1 MGNKTFRK
9 ATLWLL
15 VLFAVFLFAP
25 FSSSAD
31 DGYDAH
37 FFIRYDSSTQT
48 EDGTTSYHPSHYFPV
63 GTTASDYVYGS
74 GGSDYT
80 SVDGKVLTKSAYVAG
95 AEKIITGGN
104 VNLYDSFGTEANT
117 EALHKYFKTVYDNIL
132 QEPSRDVIQ
141 TSIGKALGAKYAT
154 LYAKGEIDV
163 LWYVSKAESSYVN
176 VDGVVYYVKTGQV
189 VDKPETDSGSV
200 EIDGIKNLK
209 GRNFKKGDSWS
220 FAIKADSADAPMP
233 EKSTVSIQPEDDA
246 VEYFTFG
253 EIHFTRADLAGTNS
267 KTFRYTITE
276 SGSVAN
282 VTNDSATHTVNVT
295 VSYDRNT
302 KKLSVKAAYL
312 NGGKS
317 GSSAEFNNEYHK
329 PVTSVQG
336 KKVWADSND
345 RSQMRPEF
353 ITIHLLRN
361 GEEIKTK
368 TVTEA
373 NDWKWTFD
381 NLDKFDANDKEYK
394 YTIKEDTVPFYTS
407 AESKDAD
414 GNTVITNTYK
424 PEKLELKG
432 DSALKVTK
440 VVVGK
445 KSAEPFTFKLTAAE
459 NYGDAVKMPANTEVK
474 TSDSIPADGAETKSF
489 QPVEITKAG
498 TYQFKVKE
506 TTTTTAGGWDYD
518 NRERTLT
525 VKVADNKGHLEVV
538 DADSTLSATVT
549 NTFTP
554 AVMDGDTAIT
564 GLKTLIGRNMLK
576 DEEFN
581 FTLKAGDEA
590 TQKAIDE
597 KDIVLG
603 STNARVST
611 LADGSTTTFM
621 FGRAEFSKEG
631 EYTFIVTE
639 KDGGKPG
646 MKYDTEGKIL
656 KVKVSKEDGVLKAVQ
671 MNSPSYKNVYEAAG
685 EYTPAGTKTL
695 LSENGNKLS
704 VKDGQFEFNVYYSG
718 HEDQEPV
725 TTGTTGSGKDAPIH
739 FGTLSYSISDLEKLV
754 AKGYA
759 DKKVLASGAEYSIN
773 YAVTEKETGNSAL
786 QQNTQTQT
794 FRVVVKDNGTGK
806 LTVESGTGKKLNF
819 ENVYKS
825 EKATVNFEGLKVLE
839 GRSLKAGEFTFKV
852 ASADADTP
860 MPEAREAQNKA
871 NGSVNFGTITYGK
884 DDLGDATEKTFTYK
898 ITESG
903 NHPGV
908 SNDTETKTVK
918 VTVKDDGK
926 GHITAELN
934 PKAAPLFTFNNT
946 YRTTSQDSSVTG
958 QVSIKKALAGRAMED
973 GEFHF
978 VLKDE
983 KGKTVGNATND
994 KDGNITFPALTFQN
1008 VGTYNY
1014 TVEEVAGND
1023 SHITYDTTSYRVSA
1037 VVTDNL
1043 DGTLK
1048 VTWKSGTG
1056 TILFK
1061 NTYSVDPTEA
1071 TPSVEK
1077 EIIGENPAKDSTF
1090 RFTLTGTDNAPM
1102 PKGSVDGEKTETI
1115 TGEGQTEFGKITFT
1129 QAGTYTYKVTEKLGN
1144 EASYNYDSTE
1154 YTLTY
1159 KVTDV
1164 RGELKAEQSITT
1176 GGKSANAMVFTNEYA
1191 PASMEGD
1198 AAITGTKEL
1207 VGRSMQADEQFEFT
1221 LKAGDEATQKAID
1234 EKDIVLTDTDAS
1246 LSGMKDGEKAT
1257 FSFGRAEFSKEGE
1270 YTFTATEKDG
1280 RKAGM
1285 TYDTAAKTFK
1295 VKVFKKNGVMSTVQE
1310 NQPTFKNTY
1319 EASGEYTPA
1328 GTKTLLNENGNK
1340 LSVKDNQFK
1349 FSVYY
1354 AGHEE
1359 GEPVITGTTA
1369 GGKDAAIQFGKLSY
1383 TISDLEKLVA
1393 KGYADKKVLEDGAE
1407 YSINY
1412 AVTEN
1417 ATGNSALQQNTQ
1429 VQTFRVV
1436 VTDNGSGNLA
1446 TKSVYG
1452 QKIAFENLY
1461 KSDKATVNFEGQK
1474 VLEGRKLKADEF
1486 SFKFTSDEAN
1496 APMPEQTEVQNKA
1509 DGSVNFGA
1517 ITYGKNDLGDATEKT
1532 FTYKVKESGNQPG
1545 VSNDTETKIV
1555 KVTVKD
1561 DGKGHITAETNPNT
1575 APLFTFNNTYSTT
1588 SQDSSVTGQV
1598 QMKKALTGRALK
1610 DGEFHFVLKNEAGK
1624 EVGKAV
1630 NDKDGNI
1637 TFPKL
1642 TFKNVGTYNYT
1653 VEEVAG
1659 NDRHITYDTTSYAVS
1674 AVVTDNLDGTLKVTW
1689 NSGTGN
1695 IQFRNTYT
1703 VDSTNATPSVEKKIA
1718 GGNPA
1723 KDSTFRFTLTGKD
1736 NAPMPEGSKDG
1747 VKSASITG
1755 EGKADFGK
1763 ITFDKAGT
1771 YTYKVSEKIGSE
1783 SSYNYDATEYTL
1795 TYKVKDVDGELKAEK
1810 SITAGG
1816 KSADSMVF
1824 TNKYAPASLD
1834 GDTAL
1839 TGTKTLIGRNMLK
1852 DEEFNFTLKAGDEA
1866 TQKAIDEKDIVL
1878 GSTNARVSILSNGS
1892 TTTFMFGRAEFAKEG
1907 EYTFLVT
1914 ERDGGKPG
1922 MKYDTE
1928 SKNLKV
1934 KVSKVN
1940 GIMTAVQEKTP
1951 AFKNTYE
1958 ASGEYTPEGSK
1969 TLLNENGNKMS
1980 VKDDQFKFSVYYAGH
1995 EDQDPIITGTT
2006 GNGKY
2011 APIHFGTLSYTISGL
2026 EKLVAKGYADKKVLA
2041 NGAEYSINYGV
2052 TENATGNSA
2061 LQQNTQ
2067 TQTFRVVVK
2076 DNGTGKL
2083 TVESGTGKKLNFENV
2098 YKSEKA
2104 TVNFE
2109 GLKVLEGR
2117 SLKAGEFSFKIA
2129 SDDAN
2134 APMPEQTEVKNH
2146 ANGSVNF
2153 GTITYGKNDLGD
2165 ATEKTFTYKV
2175 TESGNHPGVANDTET
2190 KTVKVTVKD
2199 DGKGHITAET
2209 NPNAAPL
2216 FAFNNTYSTQPMDSS
2231 VTGQVQIKKA
2241 LAGRSMEEGEF
2252 HFVLKNEEGKT
2263 VDNAVN
2269 DKDGNITF
2277 KKLTFKNVG
2286 TYNYTVEEVAG
2297 NDRHITYDKNSY
2309 NVSAAVTDNLDG
2321 TLKVTWTSGTGAI
2334 LFKNT
2339 YTVDPT
2345 DATPSVEKKIAGGN
2359 PAKDSTFRFTLT
2371 GKDNAPMPE
2380 GSKDS
2385 VKSASITGEGKA
2397 DFGKITFDK
2406 AGTYTY
2412 KVAEENGN
2420 ESSYNYDSTEYTLTY
2435 KVTDVK
2441 GELKAEQSITAG
2453 DKSAD
2458 EMVFTNEY
2466 APASMDG
2473 DTAIT
2478 GTKELTGRSM
2488 LKDEKFEFT
2497 LKAGDEETQK
2507 AIDEKDIVLDDTHAS
2522 LSGMRDGQKSTFS
2535 FGRAEFSKEGEYTF
2549 TVTEKDG
2556 GKAGMT
2562 YDTKEKTFKVKVAKE
2577 NGIMTAVQEETPTF
2591 KNVYEASGEYTPA
2604 GTKTLLSENG
2614 NKLSVKDNQFKFSV
2628 YYAGH
2633 EDQKPVTTGVTTS
2646 GKDAAIHF
2654 GTLSYTVSDLEKL
2667 VAKGYAAKTAK
2678 DDGAEYSINYAVT
2691 ENATGNSAL
2700 QQNTQVQT
2708 FRVVVTDNGSGN
2720 LATKSVY
2727 GQKIAFENLY
2737 KSDKA
2742 TVNFEGQKVLEGRK
2756 LKADEFSFK
2765 FTSDEANAPM
2775 PEQAEVKNKANGQ
2788 ISFGT
2793 VTYGKD
2799 DLGDETEKTFTY
2811 KVKESGNRPGVAN
2824 DTETKTVKVTVKDDG
2839 KGHITAET
2847 DPKTAP
2853 LFAFSNT
2860 YSTKPMD
2867 SSVTDQVQMKKVIV
2881 GRAMEE
2887 GEFHF
2892 VLKNEEGKTLDNA
2905 VNDKAGNITFDKLTF
2920 KKVGTYN
2927 YTVEEVA
2934 GNDRHITYDATPYT
2948 ISAIVTD
2955 NLDGTLKVTWK
2966 SGTGAI
2972 LFKNTYT
2979 PDSTDAA
2986 PSVEKKIAGKNP
2998 AKDSTFRFT
3007 LTGKDNAPMPEGS
3020 KDDRKTVKITGE
3032 GKADFGKINFTR
3044 AGTYTYKV
3052 AEENGNESSYN
3063 YDSTEYTLTYKV
3075 TDVRGTLKA
3084 EQSITA
3090 GGKSADAM
3098 VFTNKYAPASMEG
3111 DAAITGTKE
3120 LAGRSMQKN
3129 EKFEFTLKAG
3139 DEATQKAI
3147 DEKDIVLDDTHASL
3161 SGMRDGQKSTFS
3173 FGRAEFSK
3181 EGEYTF
3187 TVTEKDGGKTGMT
3200 YDTKEKTFKVKVA
3213 KENGIMTAVQEE
3225 TPTFKNVYEASG
3237 EFTPA
3242 GTKTLL
3248 SENGNKLSVKDNQF
3262 KFSVYYAGHTDG
3274 EAVTTGTTGSGKEAE
3289 IHFGKI
3295 SYTISELEKL
3305 VQNGYANKVEIDGGT
3320 RYVINYV
3327 VTENPSDNDAMQQN
3341 TEAKGVQVFVEDNGD
3356 GTLSVES
3363 EGADHLDFENRYKS
3377 GEAKVALEGLKVLE
3391 GRSLQAEEFTFT
3403 LTSEDADAP
3412 MPEKSEVKNDA
3423 KGQINFGTIT
3433 YGKDDLGDATEK
3445 TFTYQVKESGEQPGV
3460 ANDTETKT
3468 VKVTVKDD
3476 GEGHI
3481 TAETEPKEAPLFAF
3495 NNTYSTTSKESSVT
3509 DTVKIR
3515 KTLTGRKLKNK
3526 EFTFVLKD
3534 KDGKNVAEAKNNADG
3549 KVTFKSL
3556 TFDEVGTYNYI
3567 VKEVKGNAK
3576 HVTYDANAY
3585 KVTAT
3590 VTDNLDGTLSVKWS
3604 TGTKKEIRFY
3614 NRYKT
3619 KTVTSNSNGK
3629 HGGKADNNNIGPFT
3643 GDDSNADL
3651 YLGLMGASAAVL
3663 AALAGSRKKRKL

>member
-1 MGNKTFRK
+1 M
-9 ATLWLL
+9 L
-15 VLFAVFLFAP
+15 VLFAVFCFAP

-48 EDGTTSYHPSHYFPV
+48 EDGTTQYSPKHYFPV
-63 GTTASDYVYGS
+63 GTTAPDYVYGNS
-74 GGSDYT
+74 GSDYT
-80 SVDGKVLTKSAYVAG
+80 SVDGKVLTKVANVPG
-95 AEKIITGGN
+95 AEKVITSGN

-141 TSIGKALGAKYAT
+141 ASIEKALGAKYAT

-189 VDKPETDSGSV
+189 VDKPETDSGTV

-209 GRNFKKGDSWS
+209 GRNFKKGDSWN
-220 FAIKADSADAPMP
+220 FAIQADTNDAPMP
-233 EKSTVSIQPEDDA
+233 EKTTARIQSEDGA

-253 EIHFTRADLAGTNS
+253 EIHFTRADLKGSNS

-282 VTNDSATHTVNVT
+282 VTNDSASHTVNVT
-295 VSYDRNT
+295 VSYDRN
-302 KKLSVKAAYL
+302 KSKLSAKAEYL

-329 PVTSVQG
+329 PVTRVQVE
-336 KKVWADSND
+336 KVWSDSND
-345 RSQMRPEF
+345 RSRMRPES

-373 NDWKWTFD
+373 DDWKWTFD

-407 AESKDAD
+407 AESTDAD

-432 DSALKVTK
+432 DAALKVTK
-440 VVVGK
+440 VVIGK
-445 KSAEPFTFKLTAAE
+445 KSTEPFTFKLTAAE

-498 TYQFKVKE
+498 TYKFKVKE
-506 TTTTTAGGWDYD
+506 TTTTTAGGWNYD

-554 AVMDGDTAIT
+554 AVMDADTAIT
-564 GLKTLIGRNMLK
+564 GRKTLVGRNMLK

-581 FTLKAGDEA
+581 FTLKAGDAA
-590 TQKAIDE
+590 TRKAIDE

-646 MKYDTEGKIL
+646 MKYDTEGKVL

-671 MNSPSYKNVYEAAG
+671 MNSPSCKNVYEAAG

-695 LSENGNKLS
+695 LNENGNKLS

-718 HEDQEPV
+718 HEDREPV

-739 FGTLSYSISDLEKLV
+739 FGTLSYTISDLEKLV

-759 DKKVLASGAEYSIN
+759 DKKVLANGAEYSIN

-819 ENVYKS
+819 ENIYKS
-825 EKATVNFEGLKVLE
+825 DKATVNFEGQKVLE
-839 GRSLKAGEFTFKV
+839 GRNLKADEFTFKV
-852 ASADADTP
+852 TSDDADAP
-860 MPEAREAQNKA
+860 MPKAREAQNRA
-871 NGSVNFGTITYGK
+871 NGSVNFGTVTYGK

-898 ITESG
+898 VSESG
-903 NHPGV
+903 KQPGV

-926 GHITAELN
+926 GHITAETD

-946 YRTTSQDSSVTG
+946 YSTTSQESSVTG
-958 QVSIKKALAGRAMED
+958 QVSIKKALAGRAMEA
-973 GEFHF
+973 GEFRF

-983 KGKTVGNATND
+983 NGKTVGEGTND
-994 KDGNITFPALTFQN
+994 KDGNISFPALTFKN

-1023 SHITYDTTSYRVSA
+1023 SHITYDATPYKVSA

-1056 TILFK
+1056 AILFK
-1061 NTYSVDPTEA
+1061 NTYRVDPTDV

-1077 EIIGENPAKDSTF
+1077 KITGENPAKDSTF
-1090 RFTLTGTDNAPM
+1090 RFTLTGTGNAPM

-1115 TGEGQTEFGKITFT
+1115 AGEGQTDFGKITFT
-1129 QAGTYTYKVTEKLGN
+1129 RAGTYTYKVTEELGN

-1164 RGELKAEQSITT
+1164 RGELKAEQSITA
-1176 GGKSANAMVFTNEYA
+1176 GGKSADSMVFTNEYA

-1207 VGRSMQADEQFEFT
+1207 VGRSMLKDEKFEFV
-1221 LKAGDEATQKAID
+1221 LKAGDAETQKALD
-1234 EKDIVLTDTDAS
+1234 EKDIVLDDTNAS

-1270 YTFTATEKDG
+1270 YTFTVTEKDG
-1280 RKAGM
+1280 GKAGM
-1285 TYDTAAKTFK
+1285 TYDDNEKVLK
-1295 VKVFKKNGVMSTVQE
+1295 VKVAKKNGVMTAVQE
-1310 NQPTFKNTY
+1310 ETPAFRNTY
-1319 EASGEYTPA
+1319 EAAGEYTPE
-1328 GTKTLLNENGNK
+1328 GTKTLLSEKKNK
-1340 LSVKDNQFK
+1340 LTIKAGEFK

-1354 AGHEE
+1354 AGHEDRK
-1359 GEPVITGTTA
+1359 PVTTGVTTS
-1369 GGKDAAIQFGKLSY
+1369 GKDAAIHFGTLSY
-1383 TISDLEKLVA
+1383 TVSDLEKLVT
-1393 KGYADKKVLEDGAE
+1393 KGYATKTAKEDGAE

-1412 AVTEN
+1412 VVTEN
-1417 ATGNSALQQNTQ
+1417 ATDNSALQQNTQ
-1429 VQTFRVV
+1429 STPFRVV
-1436 VTDNGSGNLA
+1436 VKDNAGGRLSVESGTGKKLD
-1446 TKSVYG
+1446 
-1452 QKIAFENLY
+1452 FENEY
-1461 KSDKATVNFEGQK
+1461 KSEKAAVSFEGLK
-1474 VLEGRKLKADEF
+1474 VLEGRKLNADEF
-1486 SFKFTSDEAN
+1486 TFHVTSDDEN
-1496 APMPEQTEVQNKA
+1496 APMPEQTEVKNKA
-1509 DGSVNFGA
+1509 NGRISFGTV
-1517 ITYGKNDLGDATEKT
+1517 TYGKDDLGDATEKT
-1532 FTYKVKESGNQPG
+1532 FTYKVSESGKQPG

-1561 DGKGHITAETNPNT
+1561 DGKGHITAET
-1575 APLFTFNNTYSTT
+1575 
-1588 SQDSSVTGQV
+1588 D
-1598 QMKKALTGRALK
+1598 
-1610 DGEFHFVLKNEAGK
+1610 
-1624 EVGKAV
+1624 
-1630 NDKDGNI
+1630 
-1637 TFPKL
+1637 PK
-1642 TFKNVGTYNYT
+1642 T
-1653 VEEVAG
+1653 
-1659 NDRHITYDTTSYAVS
+1659 
-1674 AVVTDNLDGTLKVTW
+1674 
-1689 NSGTGN
+1689 
-1695 IQFRNTYT
+1695 
-1703 VDSTNATPSVEKKIA
+1703 
-1718 GGNPA
+1718 
-1723 KDSTFRFTLTGKD
+1723 
-1736 NAPMPEGSKDG
+1736 
-1747 VKSASITG
+1747 
-1755 EGKADFGK
+1755 
-1763 ITFDKAGT
+1763 
-1771 YTYKVSEKIGSE
+1771 
-1783 SSYNYDATEYTL
+1783 
-1795 TYKVKDVDGELKAEK
+1795 
-1810 SITAGG
+1810 
-1816 KSADSMVF
+1816 
-1824 TNKYAPASLD
+1824 
-1834 GDTAL
+1834 
-1839 TGTKTLIGRNMLK
+1839 
-1852 DEEFNFTLKAGDEA
+1852 
-1866 TQKAIDEKDIVL
+1866 
-1878 GSTNARVSILSNGS
+1878 
-1892 TTTFMFGRAEFAKEG
+1892 
-1907 EYTFLVT
+1907 
-1914 ERDGGKPG
+1914 
-1922 MKYDTE
+1922 
-1928 SKNLKV
+1928 
-1934 KVSKVN
+1934 
-1940 GIMTAVQEKTP
+1940 
-1951 AFKNTYE
+1951 
-1958 ASGEYTPEGSK
+1958 
-1969 TLLNENGNKMS
+1969 
-1980 VKDDQFKFSVYYAGH
+1980 
-1995 EDQDPIITGTT
+1995 
-2006 GNGKY
+2006 
-2011 APIHFGTLSYTISGL
+2011 
-2026 EKLVAKGYADKKVLA
+2026 
-2041 NGAEYSINYGV
+2041 
-2052 TENATGNSA
+2052 
-2061 LQQNTQ
+2061 
-2067 TQTFRVVVK
+2067 
-2076 DNGTGKL
+2076 
-2083 TVESGTGKKLNFENV
+2083 
-2098 YKSEKA
+2098 
-2104 TVNFE
+2104 
-2109 GLKVLEGR
+2109 
-2117 SLKAGEFSFKIA
+2117 
-2129 SDDAN
+2129 
-2134 APMPEQTEVKNH
+2134 
-2146 ANGSVNF
+2146 
-2153 GTITYGKNDLGD
+2153 
-2165 ATEKTFTYKV
+2165 
-2175 TESGNHPGVANDTET
+2175 
-2190 KTVKVTVKD
+2190 
-2199 DGKGHITAET
+2199 
-2209 NPNAAPL
+2209 APL
-2216 FAFNNTYSTQPMDSS
+2216 FAFNNTYSTKPMDSA

-2263 VDNAVN
+2263 LDNAVN

-2297 NDRHITYDKNSY
+2297 NDRHITYDTNSY

-2359 PAKDSTFRFTLT
+2359 PAKDSTFRFILT

-2380 GSKDS
+2380 GSKDGKKSTS
-2385 VKSASITGEGKA
+2385 VTGEGKA

-2420 ESSYNYDSTEYTLTY
+2420 ESSYNYDSNEYTLIY
-2435 KVTDVK
+2435 KVKDVK

-2478 GTKELTGRSM
+2478 GTKELAGRSM
-2488 LKDEKFEFT
+2488 QKDEKFEFT
-2497 LKAGDEETQK
+2497 LKAGDEATQK
-2507 AIDEKDIVLDDTHAS
+2507 AIDEKDIVLDDTNAS

-2562 YDTKEKTFKVKVAKE
+2562 YDTKEKTFKVKVAKV

-2591 KNVYEASGEYTPA
+2591 KNVYEA
-2604 GTKTLLSENG
+2604 
-2614 NKLSVKDNQFKFSV
+2614 F
-2628 YYAGH
+2628 
-2633 EDQKPVTTGVTTS
+2633 
-2646 GKDAAIHF
+2646 
-2654 GTLSYTVSDLEKL
+2654 
-2667 VAKGYAAKTAK
+2667 
-2678 DDGAEYSINYAVT
+2678 
-2691 ENATGNSAL
+2691 
-2700 QQNTQVQT
+2700 
-2708 FRVVVTDNGSGN
+2708 
-2720 LATKSVY
+2720 
-2727 GQKIAFENLY
+2727 
-2737 KSDKA
+2737 
-2742 TVNFEGQKVLEGRK
+2742 
-2756 LKADEFSFK
+2756 
-2765 FTSDEANAPM
+2765 
-2775 PEQAEVKNKANGQ
+2775 
-2788 ISFGT
+2788 
-2793 VTYGKD
+2793 
-2799 DLGDETEKTFTY
+2799 
-2811 KVKESGNRPGVAN
+2811 
-2824 DTETKTVKVTVKDDG
+2824 
-2839 KGHITAET
+2839 
-2847 DPKTAP
+2847 
-2853 LFAFSNT
+2853 
-2860 YSTKPMD
+2860 
-2867 SSVTDQVQMKKVIV
+2867 
-2881 GRAMEE
+2881 
-2887 GEFHF
+2887 
-2892 VLKNEEGKTLDNA
+2892 
-2905 VNDKAGNITFDKLTF
+2905 
-2920 KKVGTYN
+2920 
-2927 YTVEEVA
+2927 
-2934 GNDRHITYDATPYT
+2934 
-2948 ISAIVTD
+2948 
-2955 NLDGTLKVTWK
+2955 
-2966 SGTGAI
+2966 
-2972 LFKNTYT
+2972 
-2979 PDSTDAA
+2979 
-2986 PSVEKKIAGKNP
+2986 
-2998 AKDSTFRFT
+2998 
-3007 LTGKDNAPMPEGS
+3007 
-3020 KDDRKTVKITGE
+3020 
-3032 GKADFGKINFTR
+3032 
-3044 AGTYTYKV
+3044 
-3052 AEENGNESSYN
+3052 
-3063 YDSTEYTLTYKV
+3063 
-3075 TDVRGTLKA
+3075 
-3084 EQSITA
+3084 
-3090 GGKSADAM
+3090 
-3098 VFTNKYAPASMEG
+3098 
-3111 DAAITGTKE
+3111 
-3120 LAGRSMQKN
+3120 
-3129 EKFEFTLKAG
+3129 
-3139 DEATQKAI
+3139 
-3147 DEKDIVLDDTHASL
+3147 
-3161 SGMRDGQKSTFS
+3161 
-3173 FGRAEFSK
+3173 
-3181 EGEYTF
+3181 
-3187 TVTEKDGGKTGMT
+3187 
-3200 YDTKEKTFKVKVA
+3200 
-3213 KENGIMTAVQEE
+3213 
-3225 TPTFKNVYEASG
+3225 G

-3262 KFSVYYAGHTDG
+3262 KFSVYYTGHTDG
-3274 EAVTTGTTGSGKEAE
+3274 EAVTTGTTGNGKDAE
-3289 IHFGKI
+3289 IGFGKL
-3295 SYTISELEKL
+3295 SYTISDLEKL
-3305 VQNGYANKVEIDGGT
+3305 VAKGYADKEELDNGARYYID
-3320 RYVINYV
+3320 YV
-3327 VTENPSDNDAMQQN
+3327 VIENASENNALQAN
-3341 TEAKGVQVFVEDNGD
+3341 TQEPTFRVEVTDNGD
-3356 GTLSVES
+3356 GTLRAES
-3363 EGADHLDFENRYKS
+3363 EEGSKLAFENLYKS
-3377 GEAKVALEGLKVLE
+3377 NKATVHLNGQKVLE
-3391 GRSLQAEEFTFT
+3391 GRPLKADEFTFNV
-3403 LTSEDADAP
+3403 TSDEENAP
-3412 MPEKSEVKNDA
+3412 MPEKTEVKNKEGGNID
-3423 KGQINFGTIT
+3423 FGTIT

-3549 KVTFKSL
+3549 SIAFKSL
-3556 TFDEVGTYNYI
+3556 TFDEVGTYNYT

-3576 HVTYDANAY
+3576 RVSYDANAY
-3585 KVTAT
+3585 QVTAT

-3604 TGTKKEIRFY
+3604 TGTKKEIHFY
-3614 NRYKT
+3614 NRYKK
-3619 KTVTSNSNGK
+3619 KTVTPNPSGK

-3651 YLGLMGASAAVL
+3651 YLGLMGASAAIL

>member
-1 MGNKTFRK
+1 M
-9 ATLWLL
+9 L
-15 VLFAVFLFAP
+15 VLFAVFCFAP

-48 EDGTTSYHPSHYFPV
+48 EDGTTQYSPKHYFPV
-63 GTTASDYVYGS
+63 GTTAPDYVYGNS
-74 GGSDYT
+74 GSDYT
-80 SVDGKVLTKSAYVAG
+80 SVDGKVLTKVANVPG
-95 AEKIITGGN
+95 AEKVITSGN

-141 TSIGKALGAKYAT
+141 ASIEKALGAKYAT

-189 VDKPETDSGSV
+189 VDKPETDSGTV

-209 GRNFKKGDSWS
+209 GRNFKKGDSWN
-220 FAIKADSADAPMP
+220 FAIKADTNDAPMP
-233 EKSTVSIQPEDDA
+233 EKTTARIQSEDDA

-253 EIHFTRADLAGTNS
+253 EIHFTRADLKGSNS

-282 VTNDSATHTVNVT
+282 VTNDSASHTVNVT
-295 VSYDRNT
+295 VSYDRN
-302 KKLSVKAAYL
+302 KSKLSAKAEYL

-329 PVTSVQG
+329 PVTRVQVE
-336 KKVWADSND
+336 KVWSDSND
-345 RSQMRPEF
+345 RSRMRPES

-373 NDWKWTFD
+373 DDWKWTFD

-407 AESKDAD
+407 AENTDAD

-432 DSALKVTK
+432 DAALKVTK
-440 VVVGK
+440 VVIGK
-445 KSAEPFTFKLTAAE
+445 KSTEPFTFKLTAAE

-498 TYQFKVKE
+498 TYKFKVKE
-506 TTTTTAGGWDYD
+506 TTTTTAGGWNYD

-554 AVMDGDTAIT
+554 AVMDADTAIT
-564 GLKTLIGRNMLK
+564 GRKTLVGRNMLK

-581 FTLKAGDEA
+581 FTLKAGDAA
-590 TQKAIDE
+590 TRKAIDE

-646 MKYDTEGKIL
+646 MKYDTEGKVL

-671 MNSPSYKNVYEAAG
+671 MNSPSCKNVYEAAG

-695 LSENGNKLS
+695 LNENGNKLS
-704 VKDGQFEFNVYYSG
+704 VKDGQFEFNVYYAG
-718 HEDQEPV
+718 HEDREPV

-739 FGTLSYSISDLEKLV
+739 FGTLSYTISDLEKLV

-759 DKKVLASGAEYSIN
+759 DKKVLANGAEYSIN

-819 ENVYKS
+819 ENIYKS
-825 EKATVNFEGLKVLE
+825 DKATVNFEGQKVLE
-839 GRSLKAGEFTFKV
+839 GRNLKADEFTFKV
-852 ASADADTP
+852 TSDDADAP
-860 MPEAREAQNKA
+860 MPKAREAQNRA
-871 NGSVNFGTITYGK
+871 NGSVNFGTVTYGK

-898 ITESG
+898 VKESG
-903 NHPGV
+903 NRPGV
-908 SNDTETKTVK
+908 ANDTETKTVK

-926 GHITAELN
+926 GHITAETD
-934 PKAAPLFTFNNT
+934 PKTAPLFAFNNT
-946 YRTTSQDSSVTG
+946 YSTKPMDSAVTG
-958 QVSIKKALAGRAMED
+958 QVQIKKALAGRAMED

-983 KGKTVGNATND
+983 KGKTVGEGTND
-994 KDGNITFPALTFQN
+994 KDGNISFPALTFKN

-1023 SHITYDTTSYRVSA
+1023 RHITYDATPYKVSA

-1056 TILFK
+1056 AILFK
-1061 NTYSVDPTEA
+1061 NTYRVDPTDV

-1077 EIIGENPAKDSTF
+1077 KITGENPAKDSTF
-1090 RFTLTGTDNAPM
+1090 RFTLTGTGNAPM

-1115 TGEGQTEFGKITFT
+1115 AGEGQTDFGKITFT
-1129 QAGTYTYKVTEKLGN
+1129 RAGTYTYKVTEELGN

-1164 RGELKAEQSITT
+1164 RGELKAEQSITA
-1176 GGKSANAMVFTNEYA
+1176 GGKSADSMVFTNEYA

-1207 VGRSMQADEQFEFT
+1207 VGRSMLKDEKFEFV
-1221 LKAGDEATQKAID
+1221 LKAGDAETQKALD
-1234 EKDIVLTDTDAS
+1234 EKDIVLDDTNAS

-1270 YTFTATEKDG
+1270 YTFTVTEKDG
-1280 RKAGM
+1280 GKAGM
-1285 TYDTAAKTFK
+1285 TYDDNEKVLK
-1295 VKVFKKNGVMSTVQE
+1295 VKVAKKNGVMTAVQE
-1310 NQPTFKNTY
+1310 ETPAFRNTY
-1319 EASGEYTPA
+1319 EAAGEYTPE
-1328 GTKTLLNENGNK
+1328 GTKTLLSEKKNK
-1340 LSVKDNQFK
+1340 LTIKAGEFK

-1354 AGHEE
+1354 AGHEDRK
-1359 GEPVITGTTA
+1359 PVTTGVTTS
-1369 GGKDAAIQFGKLSY
+1369 GKDAAIHFGTLSY
-1383 TISDLEKLVA
+1383 TVSDLEKLVT
-1393 KGYADKKVLEDGAE
+1393 KGYATKTAKEDGAE

-1412 AVTEN
+1412 VVTEN
-1417 ATGNSALQQNTQ
+1417 ATDNSALQQNTQ
-1429 VQTFRVV
+1429 STPFRVV
-1436 VTDNGSGNLA
+1436 VKDNAGGRLSVESGTGKKLD
-1446 TKSVYG
+1446 
-1452 QKIAFENLY
+1452 FENEY
-1461 KSDKATVNFEGQK
+1461 KSEKAAVSFEGLK
-1474 VLEGRKLKADEF
+1474 VLEGRKLNADEF
-1486 SFKFTSDEAN
+1486 TFHVTSDDEN
-1496 APMPEQTEVQNKA
+1496 APMPEQTEVKNKA
-1509 DGSVNFGA
+1509 NGRISFGTV
-1517 ITYGKNDLGDATEKT
+1517 TYGKDDLGDATEKT
-1532 FTYKVKESGNQPG
+1532 FTYKVKESGN
-1545 VSNDTETKIV
+1545 
-1555 KVTVKD
+1555 
-1561 DGKGHITAETNPNT
+1561 
-1575 APLFTFNNTYSTT
+1575 
-1588 SQDSSVTGQV
+1588 
-1598 QMKKALTGRALK
+1598 R
-1610 DGEFHFVLKNEAGK
+1610 
-1624 EVGKAV
+1624 
-1630 NDKDGNI
+1630 
-1637 TFPKL
+1637 
-1642 TFKNVGTYNYT
+1642 
-1653 VEEVAG
+1653 
-1659 NDRHITYDTTSYAVS
+1659 
-1674 AVVTDNLDGTLKVTW
+1674 
-1689 NSGTGN
+1689 
-1695 IQFRNTYT
+1695 
-1703 VDSTNATPSVEKKIA
+1703 
-1718 GGNPA
+1718 
-1723 KDSTFRFTLTGKD
+1723 
-1736 NAPMPEGSKDG
+1736 
-1747 VKSASITG
+1747 
-1755 EGKADFGK
+1755 
-1763 ITFDKAGT
+1763 
-1771 YTYKVSEKIGSE
+1771 
-1783 SSYNYDATEYTL
+1783 
-1795 TYKVKDVDGELKAEK
+1795 
-1810 SITAGG
+1810 
-1816 KSADSMVF
+1816 
-1824 TNKYAPASLD
+1824 
-1834 GDTAL
+1834 
-1839 TGTKTLIGRNMLK
+1839 
-1852 DEEFNFTLKAGDEA
+1852 
-1866 TQKAIDEKDIVL
+1866 
-1878 GSTNARVSILSNGS
+1878 
-1892 TTTFMFGRAEFAKEG
+1892 
-1907 EYTFLVT
+1907 
-1914 ERDGGKPG
+1914 
-1922 MKYDTE
+1922 
-1928 SKNLKV
+1928 
-1934 KVSKVN
+1934 
-1940 GIMTAVQEKTP
+1940 
-1951 AFKNTYE
+1951 
-1958 ASGEYTPEGSK
+1958 
-1969 TLLNENGNKMS
+1969 
-1980 VKDDQFKFSVYYAGH
+1980 
-1995 EDQDPIITGTT
+1995 
-2006 GNGKY
+2006 
-2011 APIHFGTLSYTISGL
+2011 
-2026 EKLVAKGYADKKVLA
+2026 
-2041 NGAEYSINYGV
+2041 
-2052 TENATGNSA
+2052 
-2061 LQQNTQ
+2061 
-2067 TQTFRVVVK
+2067 
-2076 DNGTGKL
+2076 
-2083 TVESGTGKKLNFENV
+2083 
-2098 YKSEKA
+2098 
-2104 TVNFE
+2104 
-2109 GLKVLEGR
+2109 
-2117 SLKAGEFSFKIA
+2117 
-2129 SDDAN
+2129 
-2134 APMPEQTEVKNH
+2134 
-2146 ANGSVNF
+2146 
-2153 GTITYGKNDLGD
+2153 
-2165 ATEKTFTYKV
+2165 
-2175 TESGNHPGVANDTET
+2175 PGVANDTET

-2209 NPNAAPL
+2209 DPKTAPL
-2216 FAFNNTYSTQPMDSS
+2216 FAFNNTYSTKPMDSA

-2263 VDNAVN
+2263 LDNAVN

-2380 GSKDS
+2380 GSKDGKKSTS
-2385 VKSASITGEGKA
+2385 VTGEGKA

-2420 ESSYNYDSTEYTLTY
+2420 ESSYNYDSNEYTLIY
-2435 KVTDVK
+2435 KVKDVK

-2478 GTKELTGRSM
+2478 GTKELAGRSM
-2488 LKDEKFEFT
+2488 QKDEKFEFT
-2497 LKAGDEETQK
+2497 LKAGDEATQK
-2507 AIDEKDIVLDDTHAS
+2507 AIDEKDIVLDDTNAS

-2562 YDTKEKTFKVKVAKE
+2562 YDTKEKTFKVKVAKV

-2591 KNVYEASGEYTPA
+2591 KNVYEA
-2604 GTKTLLSENG
+2604 
-2614 NKLSVKDNQFKFSV
+2614 F
-2628 YYAGH
+2628 
-2633 EDQKPVTTGVTTS
+2633 
-2646 GKDAAIHF
+2646 
-2654 GTLSYTVSDLEKL
+2654 
-2667 VAKGYAAKTAK
+2667 
-2678 DDGAEYSINYAVT
+2678 
-2691 ENATGNSAL
+2691 
-2700 QQNTQVQT
+2700 
-2708 FRVVVTDNGSGN
+2708 
-2720 LATKSVY
+2720 
-2727 GQKIAFENLY
+2727 
-2737 KSDKA
+2737 
-2742 TVNFEGQKVLEGRK
+2742 
-2756 LKADEFSFK
+2756 
-2765 FTSDEANAPM
+2765 
-2775 PEQAEVKNKANGQ
+2775 
-2788 ISFGT
+2788 
-2793 VTYGKD
+2793 
-2799 DLGDETEKTFTY
+2799 
-2811 KVKESGNRPGVAN
+2811 
-2824 DTETKTVKVTVKDDG
+2824 
-2839 KGHITAET
+2839 
-2847 DPKTAP
+2847 
-2853 LFAFSNT
+2853 
-2860 YSTKPMD
+2860 
-2867 SSVTDQVQMKKVIV
+2867 
-2881 GRAMEE
+2881 
-2887 GEFHF
+2887 
-2892 VLKNEEGKTLDNA
+2892 
-2905 VNDKAGNITFDKLTF
+2905 
-2920 KKVGTYN
+2920 
-2927 YTVEEVA
+2927 
-2934 GNDRHITYDATPYT
+2934 
-2948 ISAIVTD
+2948 
-2955 NLDGTLKVTWK
+2955 
-2966 SGTGAI
+2966 
-2972 LFKNTYT
+2972 
-2979 PDSTDAA
+2979 
-2986 PSVEKKIAGKNP
+2986 
-2998 AKDSTFRFT
+2998 
-3007 LTGKDNAPMPEGS
+3007 
-3020 KDDRKTVKITGE
+3020 
-3032 GKADFGKINFTR
+3032 
-3044 AGTYTYKV
+3044 
-3052 AEENGNESSYN
+3052 
-3063 YDSTEYTLTYKV
+3063 
-3075 TDVRGTLKA
+3075 
-3084 EQSITA
+3084 
-3090 GGKSADAM
+3090 
-3098 VFTNKYAPASMEG
+3098 
-3111 DAAITGTKE
+3111 
-3120 LAGRSMQKN
+3120 
-3129 EKFEFTLKAG
+3129 
-3139 DEATQKAI
+3139 
-3147 DEKDIVLDDTHASL
+3147 
-3161 SGMRDGQKSTFS
+3161 
-3173 FGRAEFSK
+3173 
-3181 EGEYTF
+3181 
-3187 TVTEKDGGKTGMT
+3187 
-3200 YDTKEKTFKVKVA
+3200 
-3213 KENGIMTAVQEE
+3213 
-3225 TPTFKNVYEASG
+3225 G

-3262 KFSVYYAGHTDG
+3262 KFSVYYTGHTDG
-3274 EAVTTGTTGSGKEAE
+3274 EAVTTGTTGNGKDAE
-3289 IHFGKI
+3289 IGFGKL
-3295 SYTISELEKL
+3295 SYTISDLEKL
-3305 VQNGYANKVEIDGGT
+3305 VAKGYADKEELDNGARYYID
-3320 RYVINYV
+3320 YV
-3327 VTENPSDNDAMQQN
+3327 VIENASENNALQAN
-3341 TEAKGVQVFVEDNGD
+3341 TQEPTFRVEVTDNGD
-3356 GTLSVES
+3356 GTLRAES
-3363 EGADHLDFENRYKS
+3363 EEGSKLAFENLYKS
-3377 GEAKVALEGLKVLE
+3377 NKATVHLNGQKVLE
-3391 GRSLQAEEFTFT
+3391 GRPLKADEFTFNV
-3403 LTSEDADAP
+3403 TSDEENAP
-3412 MPEKSEVKNDA
+3412 MPEKTEVKNKEGGNID
-3423 KGQINFGTIT
+3423 FGTIT

-3476 GEGHI
+3476 GKCHI

-3549 KVTFKSL
+3549 SIAFKSL
-3556 TFDEVGTYNYI
+3556 TFDEVGTYNYT

-3576 HVTYDANAY
+3576 RVSYDANAY
-3585 KVTAT
+3585 QVTAT

-3604 TGTKKEIRFY
+3604 TGTKKEIHFY
-3614 NRYKT
+3614 NRYKK
-3619 KTVTSNSNGK
+3619 KTVTPNPSGK

-3651 YLGLMGASAAVL
+3651 YLGLMGASAAIL

>member
-1 MGNKTFRK
+1 MVAGFVCC
-9 ATLWLL
+9 
-15 VLFAVFLFAP
+15 VLFCTIFVICRRWRSGTQCNQHGTGCQKAVSSVVGDVEPAP
-25 FSSSAD
+25 VLGS
-31 DGYDAH
+31 GYDAH

-48 EDGTTSYHPSHYFPV
+48 EDGTTHYSPEHYFPV
-63 GTTASDYVYGS
+63 GTTASGYVYGS

-80 SVDGKVLTKSAYVAG
+80 SVDGKVLTKSAYVPG
-95 AEKIITGGN
+95 AEAAITGGN
-104 VNLYDSFGTEANT
+104 VNLYDSFDT
-117 EALHKYFKTVYDNIL
+117 EALHTYFKTVYDNIL
-132 QEPSRDVIQ
+132 QEPSRDVLQ
-141 TSIGKALGAKYAT
+141 ASIEKALGAKYAAM
-154 LYAKGEIDV
+154 YAKGEIDV

-176 VDGVVYYVKTGQV
+176 VDGVVYYVKSGQV
-189 VDKPETDSGSV
+189 VDKPETDSSTV

-209 GRNFKKGDSWS
+209 GRNFKKGDSWN
-220 FAIKADSADAPMP
+220 FAIQADTDDAPMP
-233 EKSTVSIQPEDDA
+233 EKTTARIQPEDDA

-253 EIHFTRADLAGTNS
+253 EIRFTRADLKGANS

-282 VTNDSATHTVNVT
+282 VTNDSASHTVNVT
-295 VSYDRNT
+295 VSYDRN
-302 KKLSVKAAYL
+302 KRKLSAKAEYL

-317 GSSAEFNNEYHK
+317 DSSAEFNNEYHK
-329 PVTSVQG
+329 PVTRVQVE
-336 KKVWADSND
+336 KVWADSND
-345 RSQMRPEF
+345 RSRMRPES

-373 NDWKWTFD
+373 DDWKWTFD

-407 AESKDAD
+407 AESTDAD

-432 DSALKVTK
+432 DAALKVTK

-474 TSDSIPADGAETKSF
+474 TSDRIPADGAETKSF

-498 TYQFKVKE
+498 TYKFKVKE
-506 TTTTTAGGWDYD
+506 TTTTTAGGWNYD

-554 AVMDGDTAIT
+554 AVMDGDTAII

-581 FTLKAGDEA
+581 FTLKAGDAA

-646 MKYDTEGKIL
+646 MKYDTEGKVL

-695 LSENGNKLS
+695 LNENGNKLS

-718 HEDQEPV
+718 HEDREPV

-739 FGTLSYSISDLEKLV
+739 FGTLSYTISDLEKLV

-759 DKKVLASGAEYSIN
+759 DKKVLANGAEYSIN

-794 FRVVVKDNGTGK
+794 FRVVMKDNGTGK
-806 LTVESGTGKKLNF
+806 LIVKSGTGKKLNF
-819 ENVYKS
+819 ENEYKS
-825 EKATVNFEGLKVLE
+825 EKATVNFEGLKALE
-839 GRSLKAGEFTFKV
+839 GRNLKADEFTFKV
-852 ASADADTP
+852 TSDDADAP
-860 MPEAREAQNKA
+860 MPKAREAQNRA
-871 NGSVNFGTITYGK
+871 NGSVNFGTVTYGK

-898 ITESG
+898 VIESG
-903 NHPGV
+903 KQPGV
-908 SNDTETKTVK
+908 SNDTETKIVK

-926 GHITAELN
+926 GHITAELD

-946 YRTTSQDSSVTG
+946 YSTTSRESSVTG

-983 KGKTVGNATND
+983 NGKTVGEGTND
-994 KDGNITFPALTFQN
+994 KDGNISFPALTFKS

-1014 TVEEVAGND
+1014 TVKEVAGND
-1023 SHITYDTTSYRVSA
+1023 SHITYDATPYKVSA

-1056 TILFK
+1056 AILFK
-1061 NTYSVDPTEA
+1061 NTYRVDPTDV

-1077 EIIGENPAKDSTF
+1077 KITGENPAKDSTF
-1090 RFTLTGTDNAPM
+1090 RFTLTGTGNAPM

-1115 TGEGQTEFGKITFT
+1115 AGEGQTDFGKITFT
-1129 QAGTYTYKVTEKLGN
+1129 RAGTYTYKVTEELGN

-1164 RGELKAEQSITT
+1164 RGELKAEQSITA
-1176 GGKSANAMVFTNEYA
+1176 GGKSADSMVFTNEYA

-1207 VGRSMQADEQFEFT
+1207 VGRSMLAGETFDFA

-1246 LSGMKDGEKAT
+1246 LSGMKNGEKAT

-1270 YTFTATEKDG
+1270 YTFTVTEKDG
-1280 RKAGM
+1280 GKAGM
-1285 TYDTAAKTFK
+1285 TYDTEAKTFK
-1295 VKVFKKNGVMSTVQE
+1295 VKVFKKNGVMRTVQE
-1310 NQPTFKNTY
+1310 NKPTFKNTY

-1328 GTKTLLNENGNK
+1328 GSKTLLNENGNK

-1354 AGHEE
+1354 AGHED
-1359 GEPVITGTTA
+1359 GEPVITGTTTA
-1369 GGKDAAIQFGKLSY
+1369 GKDAAIQFGKLSY

-1393 KGYADKKVLEDGAE
+1393 KGYADKKILEDGAE

-1417 ATGNSALQQNTQ
+1417 APKNSALQPNTQ

-1436 VTDNGSGNLA
+1436 VADNGSGNLA
-1446 TKSVYG
+1446 AKSTYG

-1532 FTYKVKESGNQPG
+1532 FTYKVKEYGNRPG
-1545 VSNDTETKIV
+1545 VSNDTETKTV

-1561 DGKGHITAETNPNT
+1561 DGKGHITAETDPNT

-1588 SQDSSVTGQV
+1588 SQESSVTGQV
-1598 QMKKALTGRALK
+1598 SIKKALAGRGME
-1610 DGEFHFVLKNEAGK
+1610 DGEFHFVLKDENGK
-1624 EVGKAV
+1624 TVGNAV
-1630 NDKDGNI
+1630 NDKAGNI
-1637 TFPKL
+1637 TFDKL

-1659 NDRHITYDTTSYAVS
+1659 NDRHITYDATPYTIS
-1674 AVVTDNLDGTLKVTW
+1674 AIVTDNLDGTLKVTW
-1689 NSGTGN
+1689 KSGTGA
-1695 IQFRNTYT
+1695 ILFKNTYT
-1703 VDSTNATPSVEKKIA
+1703 PDSTDAAPSVEKKIA
-1718 GGNPA
+1718 GKNPA
-1723 KDSTFRFTLTGKD
+1723 KDSTFHFTLTGKD

-1747 VKSASITG
+1747 RKTVKITG

-1763 ITFDKAGT
+1763 INFTRAGT
-1771 YTYKVSEKIGSE
+1771 YTYKVAEENGNE
-1783 SSYNYDATEYTL
+1783 SSYNYDSTEYTL
-1795 TYKVKDVDGELKAEK
+1795 TYKVMDVRGTLKAEQ

-1816 KSADSMVF
+1816 KSADAMVF
-1824 TNKYAPASLD
+1824 TNKYAPASME
-1834 GDTAL
+1834 GDAAI
-1839 TGTKTLIGRNMLK
+1839 TGTKELVGRSMLK
-1852 DEEFNFTLKAGDEA
+1852 DEKFEFVLKAGDAE
-1866 TQKAIDEKDIVL
+1866 TQKALDEKDIVL
-1878 GSTNARVSILSNGS
+1878 DDTNASLSGMKDGEKA
-1892 TTTFMFGRAEFAKEG
+1892 TFSFGRAEFSKEG
-1907 EYTFLVT
+1907 EYTFTVT
-1914 ERDGGKPG
+1914 EKDGGKAG
-1922 MKYDTE
+1922 MTYDDNE
-1928 SKNLKV
+1928 KVLKV
-1934 KVSKVN
+1934 KVAKKN
-1940 GIMTAVQEKTP
+1940 GVMTAVQEETP
-1951 AFKNTYE
+1951 AFRNTYE
-1958 ASGEYTPEGSK
+1958 AAGEYTPEGTK
-1969 TLLNENGNKMS
+1969 TLLSEKKNKLTI
-1980 VKDDQFKFSVYYAGH
+1980 KAGEFKFSVYYAGH
-1995 EDQDPIITGTT
+1995 EDQKPVTT
-2006 GNGKY
+2006 GVTTSGKD
-2011 APIHFGTLSYTISGL
+2011 AAVHFGTLSYTVSEL
-2026 EKLVAKGYADKKVLA
+2026 EKLVTKGYAAKTAKED
-2041 NGAEYSINYGV
+2041 GAEYSINYVV
-2052 TENATGNSA
+2052 TENETDNSA

-2067 TQTFRVVVK
+2067 STPFRVVVK
-2076 DNGTGKL
+2076 DNGGGKL
-2083 TVESGTGKKLNFENV
+2083 SVKSGTGKKLDFENE

-2104 TVNFE
+2104 AVSFE

-2117 SLKAGEFSFKIA
+2117 KLNADEFTFHVT
-2129 SDDAN
+2129 SDDEN
-2134 APMPEQTEVKNH
+2134 APMPEQTEVKNK
-2146 ANGSVNF
+2146 ANGRISF
-2153 GTITYGKNDLGD
+2153 GTVTYGKDDLGD
-2165 ATEKTFTYKV
+2165 ETEKTFTYKV
-2175 TESGNHPGVANDTET
+2175 KESGNRPGVANDTET

-2209 NPNAAPL
+2209 DPKTAPL
-2216 FAFNNTYSTQPMDSS
+2216 FAFSNTYSTKPMDSA

-2263 VDNAVN
+2263 LDNAVN

-2380 GSKDS
+2380 GSKDGKKSTS
-2385 VKSASITGEGKA
+2385 VTGEGKA

-2497 LKAGDEETQK
+2497 LKAGDE
-2507 AIDEKDIVLDDTHAS
+2507 
-2522 LSGMRDGQKSTFS
+2522 
-2535 FGRAEFSKEGEYTF
+2535 
-2549 TVTEKDG
+2549 
-2556 GKAGMT
+2556 
-2562 YDTKEKTFKVKVAKE
+2562 
-2577 NGIMTAVQEETPTF
+2577 
-2591 KNVYEASGEYTPA
+2591 
-2604 GTKTLLSENG
+2604 
-2614 NKLSVKDNQFKFSV
+2614 
-2628 YYAGH
+2628 
-2633 EDQKPVTTGVTTS
+2633 
-2646 GKDAAIHF
+2646 
-2654 GTLSYTVSDLEKL
+2654 
-2667 VAKGYAAKTAK
+2667 
-2678 DDGAEYSINYAVT
+2678 
-2691 ENATGNSAL
+2691 
-2700 QQNTQVQT
+2700 
-2708 FRVVVTDNGSGN
+2708 
-2720 LATKSVY
+2720 
-2727 GQKIAFENLY
+2727 
-2737 KSDKA
+2737 
-2742 TVNFEGQKVLEGRK
+2742 
-2756 LKADEFSFK
+2756 
-2765 FTSDEANAPM
+2765 
-2775 PEQAEVKNKANGQ
+2775 
-2788 ISFGT
+2788 
-2793 VTYGKD
+2793 
-2799 DLGDETEKTFTY
+2799 
-2811 KVKESGNRPGVAN
+2811 
-2824 DTETKTVKVTVKDDG
+2824 
-2839 KGHITAET
+2839 
-2847 DPKTAP
+2847 
-2853 LFAFSNT
+2853 
-2860 YSTKPMD
+2860 
-2867 SSVTDQVQMKKVIV
+2867 
-2881 GRAMEE
+2881 
-2887 GEFHF
+2887 
-2892 VLKNEEGKTLDNA
+2892 
-2905 VNDKAGNITFDKLTF
+2905 
-2920 KKVGTYN
+2920 
-2927 YTVEEVA
+2927 
-2934 GNDRHITYDATPYT
+2934 
-2948 ISAIVTD
+2948 
-2955 NLDGTLKVTWK
+2955 
-2966 SGTGAI
+2966 
-2972 LFKNTYT
+2972 
-2979 PDSTDAA
+2979 
-2986 PSVEKKIAGKNP
+2986 
-2998 AKDSTFRFT
+2998 
-3007 LTGKDNAPMPEGS
+3007 
-3020 KDDRKTVKITGE
+3020 
-3032 GKADFGKINFTR
+3032 
-3044 AGTYTYKV
+3044 
-3052 AEENGNESSYN
+3052 
-3063 YDSTEYTLTYKV
+3063 
-3075 TDVRGTLKA
+3075 
-3084 EQSITA
+3084 
-3090 GGKSADAM
+3090 
-3098 VFTNKYAPASMEG
+3098 
-3111 DAAITGTKE
+3111 
-3120 LAGRSMQKN
+3120 
-3129 EKFEFTLKAG
+3129 
-3139 DEATQKAI
+3139 ATQKAI

-3237 EFTPA
+3237 EYTPA

-3576 HVTYDANAY
+3576 RVSYDANAY
-3585 KVTAT
+3585 NVTAT

-3604 TGTKKEIRFY
+3604 TGTKKEIHFY
-3614 NRYKT
+3614 NRYKK
-3619 KTVTSNSNGK
+3619 KTVTPNPSGK

-3651 YLGLMGASAAVL
+3651 YLGLMGASAAIL

>member
-1 MGNKTFRK
+1 MGNKISRK

-15 VLFAVFLFAP
+15 VLFAVFCFAP

-48 EDGTTSYHPSHYFPV
+48 EDGTTSYSPKHYFPV

-80 SVDGKVLTKSAYVAG
+80 SVDGKVLTKTANVPG
-95 AEKIITGGN
+95 GEKIITGGN
-104 VNLYDSFGTEANT
+104 VNLYDSFDTETNT
-117 EALHKYFKTVYDNIL
+117 EALHKYFETVYNNIL

-141 TSIGKALGAKYAT
+141 TSIEKALGTKYAT

-163 LWYVSKAESSYVN
+163 LWYVSKDYSPYVN

-189 VDKPETDSGSV
+189 VDKPETDSGLV
-200 EIDGIKNLK
+200 EIDGIKKLK
-209 GRNFKKGDSWS
+209 GRNFKKGDSWN
-220 FAIKADSADAPMP
+220 FAIKADTADAPMP

-253 EIHFTRADLAGTNS
+253 EIHFTRADLKGANS

-295 VSYDRNT
+295 VTYDRNT

-329 PVTSVQG
+329 P
-336 KKVWADSND
+336 
-345 RSQMRPEF
+345 
-353 ITIHLLRN
+353 
-361 GEEIKTK
+361 
-368 TVTEA
+368 
-373 NDWKWTFD
+373 
-381 NLDKFDANDKEYK
+381 
-394 YTIKEDTVPFYTS
+394 
-407 AESKDAD
+407 
-414 GNTVITNTYK
+414 
-424 PEKLELKG
+424 EKLELKG

-445 KSAEPFTFKLTAAE
+445 KSTEPFTFKLTAAE

-474 TSDSIPADGAETKSF
+474 TSDNIPADGAETKSF
-489 QPVEITKAG
+489 RPVEITKAG

-646 MKYDTEGKIL
+646 MKYDTQGKIL
-656 KVKVSKEDGVLKAVQ
+656 KVKVSKEGGVLKAVQ
-671 MNSPSYKNVYEAAG
+671 MNSPSYKNVYEATG

-695 LSENGNKLS
+695 LDENGNKLS

-718 HEDQEPV
+718 HEDREPV
-725 TTGTTGSGKDAPIH
+725 TTGTAGSGKDAPIR

-794 FRVVVKDNGTGK
+794 FRVVITDNGTGK
-806 LTVESGTGKKLNF
+806 LAVKAATGQKLNF
-819 ENVYKS
+819 ENEYKS

-839 GRSLKAGEFTFKV
+839 GRNLKANEFTFKV
-852 ASADADTP
+852 TSDDADAP

-871 NGSVNFGTITYGK
+871 NGRVNFGTLTYGK

-898 ITESG
+898 VTESG

-908 SNDTETKTVK
+908 ANDTETKTVK

-926 GHITAELN
+926 GHITAELD

-958 QVSIKKALAGRAMED
+958 QVQIKKALAGRAMED

-994 KDGNITFPALTFQN
+994 KDGNITFP
-1008 VGTYNY
+1008 
-1014 TVEEVAGND
+1014 
-1023 SHITYDTTSYRVSA
+1023 
-1037 VVTDNL
+1037 
-1043 DGTLK
+1043 
-1048 VTWKSGTG
+1048 
-1056 TILFK
+1056 
-1061 NTYSVDPTEA
+1061 
-1071 TPSVEK
+1071 
-1077 EIIGENPAKDSTF
+1077 
-1090 RFTLTGTDNAPM
+1090 
-1102 PKGSVDGEKTETI
+1102 
-1115 TGEGQTEFGKITFT
+1115 
-1129 QAGTYTYKVTEKLGN
+1129 
-1144 EASYNYDSTE
+1144 
-1154 YTLTY
+1154 
-1159 KVTDV
+1159 
-1164 RGELKAEQSITT
+1164 
-1176 GGKSANAMVFTNEYA
+1176 
-1191 PASMEGD
+1191 
-1198 AAITGTKEL
+1198 
-1207 VGRSMQADEQFEFT
+1207 
-1221 LKAGDEATQKAID
+1221 
-1234 EKDIVLTDTDAS
+1234 
-1246 LSGMKDGEKAT
+1246 
-1257 FSFGRAEFSKEGE
+1257 
-1270 YTFTATEKDG
+1270 
-1280 RKAGM
+1280 
-1285 TYDTAAKTFK
+1285 
-1295 VKVFKKNGVMSTVQE
+1295 
-1310 NQPTFKNTY
+1310 
-1319 EASGEYTPA
+1319 
-1328 GTKTLLNENGNK
+1328 
-1340 LSVKDNQFK
+1340 
-1349 FSVYY
+1349 
-1354 AGHEE
+1354 
-1359 GEPVITGTTA
+1359 
-1369 GGKDAAIQFGKLSY
+1369 
-1383 TISDLEKLVA
+1383 
-1393 KGYADKKVLEDGAE
+1393 
-1407 YSINY
+1407 
-1412 AVTEN
+1412 
-1417 ATGNSALQQNTQ
+1417 
-1429 VQTFRVV
+1429 
-1436 VTDNGSGNLA
+1436 
-1446 TKSVYG
+1446 
-1452 QKIAFENLY
+1452 
-1461 KSDKATVNFEGQK
+1461 
-1474 VLEGRKLKADEF
+1474 
-1486 SFKFTSDEAN
+1486 
-1496 APMPEQTEVQNKA
+1496 
-1509 DGSVNFGA
+1509 
-1517 ITYGKNDLGDATEKT
+1517 
-1532 FTYKVKESGNQPG
+1532 
-1545 VSNDTETKIV
+1545 
-1555 KVTVKD
+1555 
-1561 DGKGHITAETNPNT
+1561 
-1575 APLFTFNNTYSTT
+1575 
-1588 SQDSSVTGQV
+1588 
-1598 QMKKALTGRALK
+1598 
-1610 DGEFHFVLKNEAGK
+1610 
-1624 EVGKAV
+1624 
-1630 NDKDGNI
+1630 
-1637 TFPKL
+1637 KL

-1659 NDRHITYDTTSYAVS
+1659 NDRHITYDTTSYSVS

-1689 NSGTGN
+1689 TSGTGN

-1703 VDSTNATPSVEKKIA
+1703 VDSTNATPSVEKKIS
-1718 GGNPA
+1718 GKQPS
-1723 KDSTFRFTLTGKD
+1723 KDSTFQFIIAGSD

-1747 VKSASITG
+1747 KKSTAITG

-1763 ITFDKAGT
+1763 ITFTQAGT
-1771 YTYKVSEKIGSE
+1771 YTYKVTEKIGSE
-1783 SSYNYDATEYTL
+1783 SSYDYDSTEYTL

-1852 DEEFNFTLKAGDEA
+1852 DEEFNFTLKAGNDA

-1878 GSTNARVSILSNGS
+1878 GSTNARVSTLADGS
-1892 TTTFMFGRAEFAKEG
+1892 TTTFMFGRAEFSKEG

-1914 ERDGGKPG
+1914 EKDGGKPG

-1928 SKNLKV
+1928 SKTLKM
-1934 KVSKVN
+1934 KVSKEN
-1940 GIMTAVQEKTP
+1940 GIMTAVQEETP
-1951 AFKNTYE
+1951 AFRNTYE
-1958 ASGEYTPEGSK
+1958 ASGEYTPAGSK

-1980 VKDDQFKFSVYYAGH
+1980 VKDDQFKFSVYYTGH
-1995 EDQDPIITGTT
+1995 EDQEPVVTGTT
-2006 GNGKY
+2006 GNGKS
-2011 APIHFGTLSYTISGL
+2011 APIHFGTLSYTISDL

-2041 NGAEYSINYGV
+2041 SGTEYSINYAV
-2052 TENATGNSA
+2052 TENATGNYA

-2076 DNGTGKL
+2076 DHGTGTL
-2083 TVESGTGKKLNFENV
+2083 TVASGTGKKLNFENV

-2117 SLKAGEFSFKIA
+2117 KLNADEFTFKLT
-2129 SDDAN
+2129 SDDEN
-2134 APMPEQTEVKNH
+2134 APMPEQTEVKNK
-2146 ANGSVNF
+2146 ANGRISF
-2153 GTITYGKNDLGD
+2153 GTITYGKDDLGD
-2165 ATEKTFTYKV
+2165 ETEKTFTYKV
-2175 TESGNHPGVANDTET
+2175 KESGNRPGVANDTET

-2209 NPNAAPL
+2209 DPKAAPL

-2231 VTGQVQIKKA
+2231 VTGQVSIKKA
-2241 LAGRSMEEGEF
+2241 LAGRTMEAGEF
-2252 HFVLKNEEGKT
+2252 HFVLKNEEGKA

-2277 KKLTFKNVG
+2277 KKLTFKSVG

-2297 NDRHITYDKNSY
+2297 NDRHITYDTTSY
-2309 NVSAAVTDNLDG
+2309 RVSAVVTDNLDG
-2321 TLKVTWTSGTGAI
+2321 TLKVTWKSGTGAI

-2359 PAKDSTFRFTLT
+2359 PAKAGTFRFTLT

-2380 GSKDS
+2380 GSKDG

-2478 GTKELTGRSM
+2478 GTKELVGRSM

-2497 LKAGDEETQK
+2497 LKAGDEATQK

-2549 TVTEKDG
+2549 TVTEKDV

-2633 EDQKPVTTGVTTS
+2633 TDGEAVTTGTTGN
-2646 GKDAAIHF
+2646 GKDAEIGF
-2654 GTLSYTVSDLEKL
+2654 GKLSYTISDLEKL
-2667 VAKGYAAKTAK
+2667 VVKGYADKAEL
-2678 DDGAEYSINYAVT
+2678 DNGARYYIDYVVI
-2691 ENATGNSAL
+2691 ENASDNSAL
-2700 QQNTQVQT
+2700 QANTQAPT
-2708 FRVVVTDNGSGN
+2708 FRVEVTDNGDGTLTAESEEGSK
-2720 LATKSVY
+2720 L
-2727 GQKIAFENLY
+2727 AFENLY

-2742 TVNFEGQKVLEGRK
+2742 TVHFNGQKVLEGRP
-2756 LKADEFSFK
+2756 LKADEFTFNV
-2765 FTSDEANAPM
+2765 TSDEENAPM
-2775 PEQAEVKNKANGQ
+2775 PEKTEV
-2788 ISFGT
+2788 
-2793 VTYGKD
+2793 
-2799 DLGDETEKTFTY
+2799 
-2811 KVKESGNRPGVAN
+2811 
-2824 DTETKTVKVTVKDDG
+2824 
-2839 KGHITAET
+2839 
-2847 DPKTAP
+2847 
-2853 LFAFSNT
+2853 
-2860 YSTKPMD
+2860 
-2867 SSVTDQVQMKKVIV
+2867 
-2881 GRAMEE
+2881 
-2887 GEFHF
+2887 
-2892 VLKNEEGKTLDNA
+2892 KNEEG
-2905 VNDKAGNITFDKLTF
+2905 GNVD
-2920 KKVGTYN
+2920 
-2927 YTVEEVA
+2927 
-2934 GNDRHITYDATPYT
+2934 
-2948 ISAIVTD
+2948 
-2955 NLDGTLKVTWK
+2955 
-2966 SGTGAI
+2966 
-2972 LFKNTYT
+2972 
-2979 PDSTDAA
+2979 
-2986 PSVEKKIAGKNP
+2986 
-2998 AKDSTFRFT
+2998 
-3007 LTGKDNAPMPEGS
+3007 
-3020 KDDRKTVKITGE
+3020 
-3032 GKADFGKINFTR
+3032 
-3044 AGTYTYKV
+3044 
-3052 AEENGNESSYN
+3052 
-3063 YDSTEYTLTYKV
+3063 
-3075 TDVRGTLKA
+3075 
-3084 EQSITA
+3084 
-3090 GGKSADAM
+3090 
-3098 VFTNKYAPASMEG
+3098 
-3111 DAAITGTKE
+3111 
-3120 LAGRSMQKN
+3120 
-3129 EKFEFTLKAG
+3129 
-3139 DEATQKAI
+3139 
-3147 DEKDIVLDDTHASL
+3147 
-3161 SGMRDGQKSTFS
+3161 
-3173 FGRAEFSK
+3173 
-3181 EGEYTF
+3181 
-3187 TVTEKDGGKTGMT
+3187 
-3200 YDTKEKTFKVKVA
+3200 
-3213 KENGIMTAVQEE
+3213 
-3225 TPTFKNVYEASG
+3225 
-3237 EFTPA
+3237 
-3242 GTKTLL
+3242 
-3248 SENGNKLSVKDNQF
+3248 
-3262 KFSVYYAGHTDG
+3262 
-3274 EAVTTGTTGSGKEAE
+3274 
-3289 IHFGKI
+3289 
-3295 SYTISELEKL
+3295 
-3305 VQNGYANKVEIDGGT
+3305 
-3320 RYVINYV
+3320 
-3327 VTENPSDNDAMQQN
+3327 
-3341 TEAKGVQVFVEDNGD
+3341 
-3356 GTLSVES
+3356 
-3363 EGADHLDFENRYKS
+3363 
-3377 GEAKVALEGLKVLE
+3377 
-3391 GRSLQAEEFTFT
+3391 
-3403 LTSEDADAP
+3403 
-3412 MPEKSEVKNDA
+3412 
-3423 KGQINFGTIT
+3423 FGTIT
-3433 YGKDDLGDATEK
+3433 YGKDDLGDATAK
-3445 TFTYQVKESGEQPGV
+3445 TFTYKVKEAGEQPGV

-3495 NNTYSTTSKESSVT
+3495 NNTYSTTSKDSAVT

-3556 TFDEVGTYNYI
+3556 TFDEVGTYNYT

-3585 KVTAT
+3585 NVTAT

-3614 NRYKT
+3614 NSYKK
-3619 KTVTSNSNGK
+3619 KTVTSNSTGK
-3629 HGGKADNNNIGPFT
+3629 HGGKDDNNNIGPFT
-3643 GDDSNADL
+3643 GDDSNTDL
-3651 YLGLMGASAAVL
+3651 YLGLLGASAAVL

>member
-1 MGNKTFRK
+1 MGNKISRK

-329 PVTSVQG
+329 PVASVQG

-345 RSQMRPEF
+345 RSQMRPES

-368 TVTEA
+368 MVTEA

-611 LADGSTTTFM
+611 L
-621 FGRAEFSKEG
+621 
-631 EYTFIVTE
+631 
-639 KDGGKPG
+639 
-646 MKYDTEGKIL
+646 
-656 KVKVSKEDGVLKAVQ
+656 
-671 MNSPSYKNVYEAAG
+671 
-685 EYTPAGTKTL
+685 
-695 LSENGNKLS
+695 
-704 VKDGQFEFNVYYSG
+704 
-718 HEDQEPV
+718 
-725 TTGTTGSGKDAPIH
+725 
-739 FGTLSYSISDLEKLV
+739 
-754 AKGYA
+754 
-759 DKKVLASGAEYSIN
+759 
-773 YAVTEKETGNSAL
+773 
-786 QQNTQTQT
+786 
-794 FRVVVKDNGTGK
+794 
-806 LTVESGTGKKLNF
+806 
-819 ENVYKS
+819 
-825 EKATVNFEGLKVLE
+825 
-839 GRSLKAGEFTFKV
+839 
-852 ASADADTP
+852 
-860 MPEAREAQNKA
+860 
-871 NGSVNFGTITYGK
+871 
-884 DDLGDATEKTFTYK
+884 
-898 ITESG
+898 
-903 NHPGV
+903 
-908 SNDTETKTVK
+908 
-918 VTVKDDGK
+918 
-926 GHITAELN
+926 
-934 PKAAPLFTFNNT
+934 
-946 YRTTSQDSSVTG
+946 
-958 QVSIKKALAGRAMED
+958 
-973 GEFHF
+973 
-978 VLKDE
+978 
-983 KGKTVGNATND
+983 
-994 KDGNITFPALTFQN
+994 
-1008 VGTYNY
+1008 
-1014 TVEEVAGND
+1014 
-1023 SHITYDTTSYRVSA
+1023 
-1037 VVTDNL
+1037 
-1043 DGTLK
+1043 
-1048 VTWKSGTG
+1048 
-1056 TILFK
+1056 
-1061 NTYSVDPTEA
+1061 
-1071 TPSVEK
+1071 
-1077 EIIGENPAKDSTF
+1077 
-1090 RFTLTGTDNAPM
+1090 
-1102 PKGSVDGEKTETI
+1102 
-1115 TGEGQTEFGKITFT
+1115 
-1129 QAGTYTYKVTEKLGN
+1129 
-1144 EASYNYDSTE
+1144 
-1154 YTLTY
+1154 
-1159 KVTDV
+1159 
-1164 RGELKAEQSITT
+1164 
-1176 GGKSANAMVFTNEYA
+1176 
-1191 PASMEGD
+1191 
-1198 AAITGTKEL
+1198 
-1207 VGRSMQADEQFEFT
+1207 
-1221 LKAGDEATQKAID
+1221 
-1234 EKDIVLTDTDAS
+1234 
-1246 LSGMKDGEKAT
+1246 
-1257 FSFGRAEFSKEGE
+1257 
-1270 YTFTATEKDG
+1270 
-1280 RKAGM
+1280 
-1285 TYDTAAKTFK
+1285 
-1295 VKVFKKNGVMSTVQE
+1295 
-1310 NQPTFKNTY
+1310 
-1319 EASGEYTPA
+1319 
-1328 GTKTLLNENGNK
+1328 
-1340 LSVKDNQFK
+1340 
-1349 FSVYY
+1349 
-1354 AGHEE
+1354 
-1359 GEPVITGTTA
+1359 
-1369 GGKDAAIQFGKLSY
+1369 
-1383 TISDLEKLVA
+1383 
-1393 KGYADKKVLEDGAE
+1393 
-1407 YSINY
+1407 
-1412 AVTEN
+1412 
-1417 ATGNSALQQNTQ
+1417 
-1429 VQTFRVV
+1429 
-1436 VTDNGSGNLA
+1436 
-1446 TKSVYG
+1446 
-1452 QKIAFENLY
+1452 
-1461 KSDKATVNFEGQK
+1461 
-1474 VLEGRKLKADEF
+1474 
-1486 SFKFTSDEAN
+1486 
-1496 APMPEQTEVQNKA
+1496 
-1509 DGSVNFGA
+1509 
-1517 ITYGKNDLGDATEKT
+1517 
-1532 FTYKVKESGNQPG
+1532 
-1545 VSNDTETKIV
+1545 
-1555 KVTVKD
+1555 
-1561 DGKGHITAETNPNT
+1561 
-1575 APLFTFNNTYSTT
+1575 
-1588 SQDSSVTGQV
+1588 
-1598 QMKKALTGRALK
+1598 
-1610 DGEFHFVLKNEAGK
+1610 
-1624 EVGKAV
+1624 
-1630 NDKDGNI
+1630 
-1637 TFPKL
+1637 
-1642 TFKNVGTYNYT
+1642 
-1653 VEEVAG
+1653 
-1659 NDRHITYDTTSYAVS
+1659 
-1674 AVVTDNLDGTLKVTW
+1674 
-1689 NSGTGN
+1689 
-1695 IQFRNTYT
+1695 
-1703 VDSTNATPSVEKKIA
+1703 
-1718 GGNPA
+1718 
-1723 KDSTFRFTLTGKD
+1723 
-1736 NAPMPEGSKDG
+1736 
-1747 VKSASITG
+1747 
-1755 EGKADFGK
+1755 
-1763 ITFDKAGT
+1763 
-1771 YTYKVSEKIGSE
+1771 
-1783 SSYNYDATEYTL
+1783 
-1795 TYKVKDVDGELKAEK
+1795 
-1810 SITAGG
+1810 
-1816 KSADSMVF
+1816 
-1824 TNKYAPASLD
+1824 
-1834 GDTAL
+1834 
-1839 TGTKTLIGRNMLK
+1839 
-1852 DEEFNFTLKAGDEA
+1852 
-1866 TQKAIDEKDIVL
+1866 
-1878 GSTNARVSILSNGS
+1878 SNGS

-1928 SKNLKV
+1928 SKTLKV

-1995 EDQDPIITGTT
+1995 EDQDPVITGTT

-2190 KTVKVTVKD
+2190 KTVKVTVTDDGKGHITAELDPKAAPLFTFTNTYSTSSKESSVTGQVSIKKALAGRAMEDGEFHFVLKDEKGKIVGNATNDKDGNITFDKLTFKNVGTYNYTVEETAGNDRHITYDTTSYRVSAVVTDNLDGTLKVTWKSGTGAILFKNTYTPDSTDAAPSVEKKISGKQPSKDSTFHFTITGSDNAPMPEGSKDGKKSVTITGEGKADFGKITFTKAGTYTYKVTEKLGNESSYNYDSTEYTLTYKVTDVRGALKAEQSITAGGKSADAMVFTNKYAPASMEGDAAITGTKELVGRSMLKGEKFEFALKAGDAATQKAIDEKDIVLDDTNASLSGMKDGEKATFSFGRAEFSKEGEYTFTVTEKDGGKAGMTYDDNEKVLKVKVTKKNGVMTAVQEETPAFRNTYEAAGEYTPEGTKTLLSEKKNKLTVKAGEFKFSVYYAGHEDQKPVTTGVTTSGKDAAIHFGTLSYTVSDLEKLVTKGYAAKTAKEDGAEYSINYVVTENATGNSALQQNTQSTPFRVVVKDNAGGRLSVESGTGKKLDFENEYKSEKATVSFEGLKVMEGRKLNADEFTFHVTSDDENAPMPEQTEVKNKANGQISFGTITYGKDDLGDETEKTFTYKVKESGNRPGVANDTETKTVKVTVKD

-2209 NPNAAPL
+2209 DPKAAPL

-2380 GSKDS
+2380 GSKDG

-2497 LKAGDEETQK
+2497 LKAGDEATQK

-2577 NGIMTAVQEETPTF
+2577 KGIMTAVQEETPTF

-2633 EDQKPVTTGVTTS
+2633 TNGEAVTTGTTGN
-2646 GKDAAIHF
+2646 GKDAEIGF
-2654 GTLSYTVSDLEKL
+2654 GKLSYTISDLEKL
-2667 VAKGYAAKTAK
+2667 VAKGYADKAEL
-2678 DDGAEYSINYAVT
+2678 DNGARYYIDYVVI
-2691 ENATGNSAL
+2691 ENASDNSAL
-2700 QQNTQVQT
+2700 QANTQAPT
-2708 FRVVVTDNGSGN
+2708 FRVEVTDNGDGTLTVASEEGSK
-2720 LATKSVY
+2720 L
-2727 GQKIAFENLY
+2727 AFENLY

-2742 TVNFEGQKVLEGRK
+2742 TVHFNGQKVLEGRP
-2756 LKADEFSFK
+2756 LKADEFTFNV
-2765 FTSDEANAPM
+2765 TSDEENAPM
-2775 PEQAEVKNKANGQ
+2775 PEKTEVKNEEGGNVD
-2788 ISFGT
+2788 FGT
-2793 VTYGKD
+2793 ITYGKD

-2811 KVKESGNRPGVAN
+2811 
-2824 DTETKTVKVTVKDDG
+2824 
-2839 KGHITAET
+2839 
-2847 DPKTAP
+2847 
-2853 LFAFSNT
+2853 
-2860 YSTKPMD
+2860 
-2867 SSVTDQVQMKKVIV
+2867 
-2881 GRAMEE
+2881 
-2887 GEFHF
+2887 
-2892 VLKNEEGKTLDNA
+2892 
-2905 VNDKAGNITFDKLTF
+2905 
-2920 KKVGTYN
+2920 
-2927 YTVEEVA
+2927 
-2934 GNDRHITYDATPYT
+2934 
-2948 ISAIVTD
+2948 
-2955 NLDGTLKVTWK
+2955 
-2966 SGTGAI
+2966 
-2972 LFKNTYT
+2972 
-2979 PDSTDAA
+2979 
-2986 PSVEKKIAGKNP
+2986 
-2998 AKDSTFRFT
+2998 
-3007 LTGKDNAPMPEGS
+3007 
-3020 KDDRKTVKITGE
+3020 
-3032 GKADFGKINFTR
+3032 
-3044 AGTYTYKV
+3044 
-3052 AEENGNESSYN
+3052 
-3063 YDSTEYTLTYKV
+3063 
-3075 TDVRGTLKA
+3075 
-3084 EQSITA
+3084 
-3090 GGKSADAM
+3090 
-3098 VFTNKYAPASMEG
+3098 
-3111 DAAITGTKE
+3111 
-3120 LAGRSMQKN
+3120 
-3129 EKFEFTLKAG
+3129 
-3139 DEATQKAI
+3139 
-3147 DEKDIVLDDTHASL
+3147 
-3161 SGMRDGQKSTFS
+3161 
-3173 FGRAEFSK
+3173 
-3181 EGEYTF
+3181 
-3187 TVTEKDGGKTGMT
+3187 
-3200 YDTKEKTFKVKVA
+3200 
-3213 KENGIMTAVQEE
+3213 
-3225 TPTFKNVYEASG
+3225 
-3237 EFTPA
+3237 
-3242 GTKTLL
+3242 
-3248 SENGNKLSVKDNQF
+3248 
-3262 KFSVYYAGHTDG
+3262 
-3274 EAVTTGTTGSGKEAE
+3274 
-3289 IHFGKI
+3289 
-3295 SYTISELEKL
+3295 
-3305 VQNGYANKVEIDGGT
+3305 
-3320 RYVINYV
+3320 
-3327 VTENPSDNDAMQQN
+3327 
-3341 TEAKGVQVFVEDNGD
+3341 
-3356 GTLSVES
+3356 
-3363 EGADHLDFENRYKS
+3363 
-3377 GEAKVALEGLKVLE
+3377 
-3391 GRSLQAEEFTFT
+3391 
-3403 LTSEDADAP
+3403 
-3412 MPEKSEVKNDA
+3412 
-3423 KGQINFGTIT
+3423 
-3433 YGKDDLGDATEK
+3433 
-3445 TFTYQVKESGEQPGV
+3445 QVKEAGEQPGV

-3495 NNTYSTTSKESSVT
+3495 NNTYSTTSKDSSVT

-3534 KDGKNVAEAKNNADG
+3534 QDGKNVAEAKNNADG

-3556 TFDEVGTYNYI
+3556 TFDEVGTYNYT

-3585 KVTAT
+3585 NVTAT

-3629 HGGKADNNNIGPFT
+3629 HGGKDDNNNIGPFT
-3643 GDDSNADL
+3643 GDDSNTDL
-3651 YLGLMGASAAVL
+3651 YLGLLGASAAVL

>member
-1 MGNKTFRK
+1 M
-9 ATLWLL
+9 L
-15 VLFAVFLFAP
+15 VLFAVFCFAP

-48 EDGTTSYHPSHYFPV
+48 EDGTTQYSPKHYFPV
-63 GTTASDYVYGS
+63 GTTAPDYVYGNS
-74 GGSDYT
+74 GSDYT
-80 SVDGKVLTKSAYVAG
+80 SVDGKVLTKVANVPG
-95 AEKIITGGN
+95 AEKVITSGN

-141 TSIGKALGAKYAT
+141 ASIEKALGAKYAT

-189 VDKPETDSGSV
+189 VDKPETDSGTV

-209 GRNFKKGDSWS
+209 GRNFKKGDSWN
-220 FAIKADSADAPMP
+220 FAIKADTDDAPMP
-233 EKSTVSIQPEDDA
+233 EKTTARIQPEDDA

-253 EIHFTRADLAGTNS
+253 EIHFTRADLKGSNS

-282 VTNDSATHTVNVT
+282 VTNDSASHTVNVT
-295 VSYDRNT
+295 VSYDRN
-302 KKLSVKAAYL
+302 KSKLSAKAEYL

-329 PVTSVQG
+329 PVTRVQVE
-336 KKVWADSND
+336 KVWSDSND
-345 RSQMRPEF
+345 RSRMRPES

-373 NDWKWTFD
+373 DDWKWTFD

-407 AESKDAD
+407 AENTDAD

-432 DSALKVTK
+432 DAALKVTK
-440 VVVGK
+440 VVIGK
-445 KSAEPFTFKLTAAE
+445 KSTEPFTFKLTAAE

-498 TYQFKVKE
+498 TYKFKVKE
-506 TTTTTAGGWDYD
+506 TTTTTAGGWNYD

-554 AVMDGDTAIT
+554 AVMDADTAIT
-564 GLKTLIGRNMLK
+564 GRKTLVGRNMLK

-581 FTLKAGDEA
+581 FTLKAGDAA
-590 TQKAIDE
+590 TRKAIDE

-646 MKYDTEGKIL
+646 MKYDTEGKVL

-671 MNSPSYKNVYEAAG
+671 MNSPSCKNVYEAAG

-695 LSENGNKLS
+695 LNENGNKLS
-704 VKDGQFEFNVYYSG
+704 VKDGQFEFNVYYAG
-718 HEDQEPV
+718 HEDREPV

-739 FGTLSYSISDLEKLV
+739 FGTLSYTISDLEKLV

-759 DKKVLASGAEYSIN
+759 DKKVLANGAEYSIN

-819 ENVYKS
+819 ENIYKS
-825 EKATVNFEGLKVLE
+825 DKATVNFEGQKVLE
-839 GRSLKAGEFTFKV
+839 GRNLKADEFTFKV
-852 ASADADTP
+852 TSDDADAP
-860 MPEAREAQNKA
+860 MPKAREAQNRA
-871 NGSVNFGTITYGK
+871 NGSVNFGTVTYGK

-898 ITESG
+898 VKESG
-903 NHPGV
+903 NRPGV
-908 SNDTETKTVK
+908 ANDTETKTVK

-926 GHITAELN
+926 GHITAETD
-934 PKAAPLFTFNNT
+934 PKTAPLFAFNNT
-946 YRTTSQDSSVTG
+946 YSTKPMDSAVTG
-958 QVSIKKALAGRAMED
+958 QVQIKKALAGRAMED

-983 KGKTVGNATND
+983 KGKTVGEGTND
-994 KDGNITFPALTFQN
+994 KDGNISFPALTFKN

-1023 SHITYDTTSYRVSA
+1023 RHITYDATPYKVSA

-1056 TILFK
+1056 AILFK
-1061 NTYSVDPTEA
+1061 NTYRVDPTDV

-1077 EIIGENPAKDSTF
+1077 KITGENPAKDSTF
-1090 RFTLTGTDNAPM
+1090 RFTLTGTGNAPM

-1115 TGEGQTEFGKITFT
+1115 AGEGQTDFGKITFT
-1129 QAGTYTYKVTEKLGN
+1129 RAGTYTYKVTEELGN

-1164 RGELKAEQSITT
+1164 RGELKAEQSITA
-1176 GGKSANAMVFTNEYA
+1176 GGKSADSMVFTNEYA

-1207 VGRSMQADEQFEFT
+1207 VGRSMLKDEKFEFV
-1221 LKAGDEATQKAID
+1221 LKAGDAETQKALD
-1234 EKDIVLTDTDAS
+1234 EKDIVLDDTNAS

-1270 YTFTATEKDG
+1270 YTFTVTEKDG
-1280 RKAGM
+1280 GKAGM
-1285 TYDTAAKTFK
+1285 TYDDNEKVLK
-1295 VKVFKKNGVMSTVQE
+1295 VKVAKKNGVMTAVQE
-1310 NQPTFKNTY
+1310 ETPAFRNTY
-1319 EASGEYTPA
+1319 EAAGEYTPE
-1328 GTKTLLNENGNK
+1328 GTKTLLSEKKNK
-1340 LSVKDNQFK
+1340 LTIKAGEFK

-1354 AGHEE
+1354 AGHEDRK
-1359 GEPVITGTTA
+1359 PVTTGVTTS
-1369 GGKDAAIQFGKLSY
+1369 GKDAAIHFGTLSY
-1383 TISDLEKLVA
+1383 TVSDLEKLVT
-1393 KGYADKKVLEDGAE
+1393 KGYATKTAKEDGAE

-1412 AVTEN
+1412 VVTEN
-1417 ATGNSALQQNTQ
+1417 ATDNSALQQNTQ
-1429 VQTFRVV
+1429 STPFRVV
-1436 VTDNGSGNLA
+1436 VKDNAGGRLSVESGTGKKLD
-1446 TKSVYG
+1446 
-1452 QKIAFENLY
+1452 FENEY
-1461 KSDKATVNFEGQK
+1461 KSEKAAVSFEGLK
-1474 VLEGRKLKADEF
+1474 VLEGRKLNADEF
-1486 SFKFTSDEAN
+1486 TFHVTSDDEN
-1496 APMPEQTEVQNKA
+1496 APMPEQTEVKNKA
-1509 DGSVNFGA
+1509 NGRISFGTV
-1517 ITYGKNDLGDATEKT
+1517 TYGKDDLGDATEKT
-1532 FTYKVKESGNQPG
+1532 FTYKVKESGN
-1545 VSNDTETKIV
+1545 
-1555 KVTVKD
+1555 
-1561 DGKGHITAETNPNT
+1561 
-1575 APLFTFNNTYSTT
+1575 
-1588 SQDSSVTGQV
+1588 
-1598 QMKKALTGRALK
+1598 R
-1610 DGEFHFVLKNEAGK
+1610 
-1624 EVGKAV
+1624 
-1630 NDKDGNI
+1630 
-1637 TFPKL
+1637 
-1642 TFKNVGTYNYT
+1642 
-1653 VEEVAG
+1653 
-1659 NDRHITYDTTSYAVS
+1659 
-1674 AVVTDNLDGTLKVTW
+1674 
-1689 NSGTGN
+1689 
-1695 IQFRNTYT
+1695 
-1703 VDSTNATPSVEKKIA
+1703 
-1718 GGNPA
+1718 
-1723 KDSTFRFTLTGKD
+1723 
-1736 NAPMPEGSKDG
+1736 
-1747 VKSASITG
+1747 
-1755 EGKADFGK
+1755 
-1763 ITFDKAGT
+1763 
-1771 YTYKVSEKIGSE
+1771 
-1783 SSYNYDATEYTL
+1783 
-1795 TYKVKDVDGELKAEK
+1795 
-1810 SITAGG
+1810 
-1816 KSADSMVF
+1816 
-1824 TNKYAPASLD
+1824 
-1834 GDTAL
+1834 
-1839 TGTKTLIGRNMLK
+1839 
-1852 DEEFNFTLKAGDEA
+1852 
-1866 TQKAIDEKDIVL
+1866 
-1878 GSTNARVSILSNGS
+1878 
-1892 TTTFMFGRAEFAKEG
+1892 
-1907 EYTFLVT
+1907 
-1914 ERDGGKPG
+1914 
-1922 MKYDTE
+1922 
-1928 SKNLKV
+1928 
-1934 KVSKVN
+1934 
-1940 GIMTAVQEKTP
+1940 
-1951 AFKNTYE
+1951 
-1958 ASGEYTPEGSK
+1958 
-1969 TLLNENGNKMS
+1969 
-1980 VKDDQFKFSVYYAGH
+1980 
-1995 EDQDPIITGTT
+1995 
-2006 GNGKY
+2006 
-2011 APIHFGTLSYTISGL
+2011 
-2026 EKLVAKGYADKKVLA
+2026 
-2041 NGAEYSINYGV
+2041 
-2052 TENATGNSA
+2052 
-2061 LQQNTQ
+2061 
-2067 TQTFRVVVK
+2067 
-2076 DNGTGKL
+2076 
-2083 TVESGTGKKLNFENV
+2083 
-2098 YKSEKA
+2098 
-2104 TVNFE
+2104 
-2109 GLKVLEGR
+2109 
-2117 SLKAGEFSFKIA
+2117 
-2129 SDDAN
+2129 
-2134 APMPEQTEVKNH
+2134 
-2146 ANGSVNF
+2146 
-2153 GTITYGKNDLGD
+2153 
-2165 ATEKTFTYKV
+2165 
-2175 TESGNHPGVANDTET
+2175 PGVANDTET

-2209 NPNAAPL
+2209 DPKTAPL
-2216 FAFNNTYSTQPMDSS
+2216 FAFNNTYSTKPMDSA

-2263 VDNAVN
+2263 LDNAVN

-2380 GSKDS
+2380 GSKDGKKSTS
-2385 VKSASITGEGKA
+2385 VTGEGKA

-2420 ESSYNYDSTEYTLTY
+2420 ESSYNYDSNEYTLIY
-2435 KVTDVK
+2435 KVKDVK

-2478 GTKELTGRSM
+2478 GTKELAGRSM
-2488 LKDEKFEFT
+2488 QKDEKFEFT
-2497 LKAGDEETQK
+2497 LKAGDEATQK
-2507 AIDEKDIVLDDTHAS
+2507 AIDEKDIVLDDTNAS

-2562 YDTKEKTFKVKVAKE
+2562 YDTKEKTFKVKVAKV

-2591 KNVYEASGEYTPA
+2591 KNVYEA
-2604 GTKTLLSENG
+2604 
-2614 NKLSVKDNQFKFSV
+2614 F
-2628 YYAGH
+2628 
-2633 EDQKPVTTGVTTS
+2633 
-2646 GKDAAIHF
+2646 
-2654 GTLSYTVSDLEKL
+2654 
-2667 VAKGYAAKTAK
+2667 
-2678 DDGAEYSINYAVT
+2678 
-2691 ENATGNSAL
+2691 
-2700 QQNTQVQT
+2700 
-2708 FRVVVTDNGSGN
+2708 
-2720 LATKSVY
+2720 
-2727 GQKIAFENLY
+2727 
-2737 KSDKA
+2737 
-2742 TVNFEGQKVLEGRK
+2742 
-2756 LKADEFSFK
+2756 
-2765 FTSDEANAPM
+2765 
-2775 PEQAEVKNKANGQ
+2775 
-2788 ISFGT
+2788 
-2793 VTYGKD
+2793 
-2799 DLGDETEKTFTY
+2799 
-2811 KVKESGNRPGVAN
+2811 
-2824 DTETKTVKVTVKDDG
+2824 
-2839 KGHITAET
+2839 
-2847 DPKTAP
+2847 
-2853 LFAFSNT
+2853 
-2860 YSTKPMD
+2860 
-2867 SSVTDQVQMKKVIV
+2867 
-2881 GRAMEE
+2881 
-2887 GEFHF
+2887 
-2892 VLKNEEGKTLDNA
+2892 
-2905 VNDKAGNITFDKLTF
+2905 
-2920 KKVGTYN
+2920 
-2927 YTVEEVA
+2927 
-2934 GNDRHITYDATPYT
+2934 
-2948 ISAIVTD
+2948 
-2955 NLDGTLKVTWK
+2955 
-2966 SGTGAI
+2966 
-2972 LFKNTYT
+2972 
-2979 PDSTDAA
+2979 
-2986 PSVEKKIAGKNP
+2986 
-2998 AKDSTFRFT
+2998 
-3007 LTGKDNAPMPEGS
+3007 
-3020 KDDRKTVKITGE
+3020 
-3032 GKADFGKINFTR
+3032 
-3044 AGTYTYKV
+3044 
-3052 AEENGNESSYN
+3052 
-3063 YDSTEYTLTYKV
+3063 
-3075 TDVRGTLKA
+3075 
-3084 EQSITA
+3084 
-3090 GGKSADAM
+3090 
-3098 VFTNKYAPASMEG
+3098 
-3111 DAAITGTKE
+3111 
-3120 LAGRSMQKN
+3120 
-3129 EKFEFTLKAG
+3129 
-3139 DEATQKAI
+3139 
-3147 DEKDIVLDDTHASL
+3147 
-3161 SGMRDGQKSTFS
+3161 
-3173 FGRAEFSK
+3173 
-3181 EGEYTF
+3181 
-3187 TVTEKDGGKTGMT
+3187 
-3200 YDTKEKTFKVKVA
+3200 
-3213 KENGIMTAVQEE
+3213 
-3225 TPTFKNVYEASG
+3225 G

-3262 KFSVYYAGHTDG
+3262 KFSVYYTGHPDG
-3274 EAVTTGTTGSGKEAE
+3274 EAVTTGTTGNGKDAE
-3289 IHFGKI
+3289 IGFGKL
-3295 SYTISELEKL
+3295 SYTISDLEKL
-3305 VQNGYANKVEIDGGT
+3305 VAKGYADKEELDNGARYYID
-3320 RYVINYV
+3320 YV
-3327 VTENPSDNDAMQQN
+3327 VIENASENNALQAN
-3341 TEAKGVQVFVEDNGD
+3341 TQEPTFRVEVTDNGD
-3356 GTLSVES
+3356 GTLRAES
-3363 EGADHLDFENRYKS
+3363 EEGSKLAFENLYKS
-3377 GEAKVALEGLKVLE
+3377 NKATVHLNGQKVLE
-3391 GRSLQAEEFTFT
+3391 GRPLKADEFTFNV
-3403 LTSEDADAP
+3403 TSDEENAP
-3412 MPEKSEVKNDA
+3412 MPEKTEVKNKEGGNID
-3423 KGQINFGTIT
+3423 FGTIT

-3476 GEGHI
+3476 GKCHI

-3549 KVTFKSL
+3549 SIAFKSL
-3556 TFDEVGTYNYI
+3556 TFDEVGTYNYT

-3576 HVTYDANAY
+3576 RVSYDANAY
-3585 KVTAT
+3585 QVTAT

-3604 TGTKKEIRFY
+3604 TGTKKEIHFY
-3614 NRYKT
+3614 NRYKK
-3619 KTVTSNSNGK
+3619 KTVTPNPSGK

-3651 YLGLMGASAAVL
+3651 YLGLMGASAAIL

>member
-1 MGNKTFRK
+1 MGNKISRK

-48 EDGTTSYHPSHYFPV
+48 EDGTTHYSPKHYFPV
-63 GTTASDYVYGS
+63 GTTASGYVYGS

-80 SVDGKVLTKSAYVAG
+80 SVDGKVLTKSAYVPG
-95 AEKIITGGN
+95 AEAAITGGN
-104 VNLYDSFGTEANT
+104 VNLYDSFDT
-117 EALHKYFKTVYDNIL
+117 EALHTYFKTVYDNIL

-141 TSIGKALGAKYAT
+141 ASIEKALGAKYAAM
-154 LYAKGEIDV
+154 YAKGEIDV

-189 VDKPETDSGSV
+189 VDKPETDSSTV

-209 GRNFKKGDSWS
+209 GRNFKKGDSWN
-220 FAIKADSADAPMP
+220 FAIKADTDDAPMP
-233 EKSTVSIQPEDDA
+233 EKTTARIQPEDDA

-253 EIHFTRADLAGTNS
+253 EIHFTRADLKGSNS

-282 VTNDSATHTVNVT
+282 VTNDSASHTVNVT
-295 VSYDRNT
+295 VSYDRN
-302 KKLSVKAAYL
+302 KRKLSAKAEYL

-329 PVTSVQG
+329 PVTRVQVE
-336 KKVWADSND
+336 KVWSDSND
-345 RSQMRPEF
+345 RSRMRPDS

-407 AESKDAD
+407 AESTDAD

-432 DSALKVTK
+432 DAALKVTK

-474 TSDSIPADGAETKSF
+474 TSDSIPADGAETKFF

-498 TYQFKVKE
+498 TYKFKVKE

-581 FTLKAGDEA
+581 FTLKAGDAA

-646 MKYDTEGKIL
+646 MKYDTEGKVL
-656 KVKVSKEDGVLKAVQ
+656 KVKVSKEDGALKAVQ

-695 LSENGNKLS
+695 LNENGNKLS

-718 HEDQEPV
+718 HEDREPV

-739 FGTLSYSISDLEKLV
+739 FGTLSYTISDLEKLV

-759 DKKVLASGAEYSIN
+759 DKKVLANGAEYSIN

-794 FRVVVKDNGTGK
+794 FRVVMKDNGTGK
-806 LTVESGTGKKLNF
+806 LTVKSGTGKKLNF
-819 ENVYKS
+819 ENEYKS

-839 GRSLKAGEFTFKV
+839 GRNLKADEFTFKV
-852 ASADADTP
+852 TSDDADAP
-860 MPEAREAQNKA
+860 MPKAREAQNRA
-871 NGSVNFGTITYGK
+871 NGSVNFGTVTYGK

-898 ITESG
+898 VSESG

-908 SNDTETKTVK
+908 ANDTETKTVK

-926 GHITAELN
+926 GHITAETDPN
-934 PKAAPLFTFNNT
+934 TAPLFTFNNT
-946 YRTTSQDSSVTG
+946 YSTASQDSSVTG

-983 KGKTVGNATND
+983 NGKTVGNAVND
-994 KDGNITFPALTFQN
+994 KDGNITFDKLTFKN

-1014 TVEEVAGND
+1014 TVEEVPGND
-1023 SHITYDTTSYRVSA
+1023 RHITYDATPYTISA

-1056 TILFK
+1056 AILFK
-1061 NTYSVDPTEA
+1061 NTYTPDSTDA
-1071 TPSVEK
+1071 APSVEK
-1077 EIIGENPAKDSTF
+1077 KIAGKNPAKDSTF
-1090 RFTLTGTDNAPM
+1090 HFTLTGKDNAPM
-1102 PKGSVDGEKTETI
+1102 PEGSKDGRKTVKI
-1115 TGEGQTEFGKITFT
+1115 TGEGKADFGKINFT
-1129 QAGTYTYKVTEKLGN
+1129 QAGTYTYKVAEETGN
-1144 EASYNYDSTE
+1144 ESSYNYDSTE

-1164 RGELKAEQSITT
+1164 RGTLKAEQSITA
-1176 GGKSANAMVFTNEYA
+1176 GDKSADAMVFTNKYA

-1207 VGRSMQADEQFEFT
+1207 VGRSMLKDEKFEFV
-1221 LKAGDEATQKAID
+1221 LKAGDAETQKAID
-1234 EKDIVLTDTDAS
+1234 EKDIVLNDTNAS

-1270 YTFTATEKDG
+1270 YTFTVTEKDG
-1280 RKAGM
+1280 GKAGM
-1285 TYDTAAKTFK
+1285 TYDDNEKVLK
-1295 VKVFKKNGVMSTVQE
+1295 VKVAKKNGVMTAVQE
-1310 NQPTFKNTY
+1310 ESPAFRNTY
-1319 EASGEYTPA
+1319 EAAGEYTPE
-1328 GTKTLLNENGNK
+1328 GTKTLLSEKKNK
-1340 LSVKDNQFK
+1340 LTIKAGEFK

-1354 AGHEE
+1354 AGHEDQK
-1359 GEPVITGTTA
+1359 PVTTGVTTS
-1369 GGKDAAIQFGKLSY
+1369 GKDAAIHFGTLSY
-1383 TISDLEKLVA
+1383 TVSDLEKLVA
-1393 KGYADKKVLEDGAE
+1393 KGYAAKTAKEDGAE

-1412 AVTEN
+1412 VVTEN

-1429 VQTFRVV
+1429 STPFRVV
-1436 VTDNGSGNLA
+1436 VKDNAGGKLSVESGTGKKLD
-1446 TKSVYG
+1446 
-1452 QKIAFENLY
+1452 FENEY
-1461 KSDKATVNFEGQK
+1461 KSEKAAVSFEGLK
-1474 VLEGRKLKADEF
+1474 VLEGRKLDADEF
-1486 SFKFTSDEAN
+1486 TFHVTSDDEN
-1496 APMPEQTEVQNKA
+1496 APMPEQTEVKNKA
-1509 DGSVNFGA
+1509 NGQISFGTV
-1517 ITYGKNDLGDATEKT
+1517 TYGKDDLGDETEKT
-1532 FTYKVKESGNQPG
+1532 FTYKVKESGNRPG
-1545 VSNDTETKIV
+1545 VANDTETKIV

-1561 DGKGHITAETNPNT
+1561 DGKGHITAET
-1575 APLFTFNNTYSTT
+1575 
-1588 SQDSSVTGQV
+1588 D
-1598 QMKKALTGRALK
+1598 
-1610 DGEFHFVLKNEAGK
+1610 
-1624 EVGKAV
+1624 
-1630 NDKDGNI
+1630 
-1637 TFPKL
+1637 PK
-1642 TFKNVGTYNYT
+1642 T
-1653 VEEVAG
+1653 
-1659 NDRHITYDTTSYAVS
+1659 
-1674 AVVTDNLDGTLKVTW
+1674 
-1689 NSGTGN
+1689 
-1695 IQFRNTYT
+1695 
-1703 VDSTNATPSVEKKIA
+1703 
-1718 GGNPA
+1718 
-1723 KDSTFRFTLTGKD
+1723 
-1736 NAPMPEGSKDG
+1736 
-1747 VKSASITG
+1747 
-1755 EGKADFGK
+1755 
-1763 ITFDKAGT
+1763 
-1771 YTYKVSEKIGSE
+1771 
-1783 SSYNYDATEYTL
+1783 
-1795 TYKVKDVDGELKAEK
+1795 
-1810 SITAGG
+1810 
-1816 KSADSMVF
+1816 
-1824 TNKYAPASLD
+1824 
-1834 GDTAL
+1834 
-1839 TGTKTLIGRNMLK
+1839 
-1852 DEEFNFTLKAGDEA
+1852 
-1866 TQKAIDEKDIVL
+1866 
-1878 GSTNARVSILSNGS
+1878 
-1892 TTTFMFGRAEFAKEG
+1892 
-1907 EYTFLVT
+1907 
-1914 ERDGGKPG
+1914 
-1922 MKYDTE
+1922 
-1928 SKNLKV
+1928 
-1934 KVSKVN
+1934 
-1940 GIMTAVQEKTP
+1940 
-1951 AFKNTYE
+1951 
-1958 ASGEYTPEGSK
+1958 
-1969 TLLNENGNKMS
+1969 
-1980 VKDDQFKFSVYYAGH
+1980 
-1995 EDQDPIITGTT
+1995 
-2006 GNGKY
+2006 
-2011 APIHFGTLSYTISGL
+2011 
-2026 EKLVAKGYADKKVLA
+2026 
-2041 NGAEYSINYGV
+2041 
-2052 TENATGNSA
+2052 
-2061 LQQNTQ
+2061 
-2067 TQTFRVVVK
+2067 
-2076 DNGTGKL
+2076 
-2083 TVESGTGKKLNFENV
+2083 
-2098 YKSEKA
+2098 
-2104 TVNFE
+2104 
-2109 GLKVLEGR
+2109 
-2117 SLKAGEFSFKIA
+2117 
-2129 SDDAN
+2129 
-2134 APMPEQTEVKNH
+2134 
-2146 ANGSVNF
+2146 
-2153 GTITYGKNDLGD
+2153 
-2165 ATEKTFTYKV
+2165 
-2175 TESGNHPGVANDTET
+2175 
-2190 KTVKVTVKD
+2190 
-2199 DGKGHITAET
+2199 
-2209 NPNAAPL
+2209 APL
-2216 FAFNNTYSTQPMDSS
+2216 FAFNNTYSTKPMDSA

-2263 VDNAVN
+2263 LDNAVN

-2380 GSKDS
+2380 GSKDG

-2497 LKAGDEETQK
+2497 LKAGDEATQK
-2507 AIDEKDIVLDDTHAS
+2507 AIDEKDIVLDDTSAS

-2562 YDTKEKTFKVKVAKE
+2562 YDSKEKTFKVKVAKE
-2577 NGIMTAVQEETPTF
+2577 NGVMTAVQEETPTF

-2633 EDQKPVTTGVTTS
+2633 TDGEAVTTGN
-2646 GKDAAIHF
+2646 GKDAEIGF
-2654 GTLSYTVSDLEKL
+2654 GKLTYTISDLEKL
-2667 VAKGYAAKTAK
+2667 VAKGYADKAEL
-2678 DDGAEYSINYAVT
+2678 DNGARYYIDYVVV
-2691 ENATGNSAL
+2691 ENASENNAL
-2700 QQNTQVQT
+2700 QANTQAPT
-2708 FRVVVTDNGSGN
+2708 FRVEVTDNGDGTLTAESEEGSK
-2720 LATKSVY
+2720 L
-2727 GQKIAFENLY
+2727 AFENLY

-2742 TVNFEGQKVLEGRK
+2742 TVHFNGQKVLEGRP
-2756 LKADEFSFK
+2756 LKADEFTFNV
-2765 FTSDEANAPM
+2765 TSDEENAPM
-2775 PEQAEVKNKANGQ
+2775 PEKTEV
-2788 ISFGT
+2788 
-2793 VTYGKD
+2793 
-2799 DLGDETEKTFTY
+2799 
-2811 KVKESGNRPGVAN
+2811 
-2824 DTETKTVKVTVKDDG
+2824 
-2839 KGHITAET
+2839 
-2847 DPKTAP
+2847 
-2853 LFAFSNT
+2853 
-2860 YSTKPMD
+2860 
-2867 SSVTDQVQMKKVIV
+2867 
-2881 GRAMEE
+2881 
-2887 GEFHF
+2887 
-2892 VLKNEEGKTLDNA
+2892 KNEEG
-2905 VNDKAGNITFDKLTF
+2905 GNID
-2920 KKVGTYN
+2920 
-2927 YTVEEVA
+2927 
-2934 GNDRHITYDATPYT
+2934 
-2948 ISAIVTD
+2948 
-2955 NLDGTLKVTWK
+2955 
-2966 SGTGAI
+2966 
-2972 LFKNTYT
+2972 
-2979 PDSTDAA
+2979 
-2986 PSVEKKIAGKNP
+2986 
-2998 AKDSTFRFT
+2998 
-3007 LTGKDNAPMPEGS
+3007 
-3020 KDDRKTVKITGE
+3020 
-3032 GKADFGKINFTR
+3032 
-3044 AGTYTYKV
+3044 
-3052 AEENGNESSYN
+3052 
-3063 YDSTEYTLTYKV
+3063 
-3075 TDVRGTLKA
+3075 
-3084 EQSITA
+3084 
-3090 GGKSADAM
+3090 
-3098 VFTNKYAPASMEG
+3098 
-3111 DAAITGTKE
+3111 
-3120 LAGRSMQKN
+3120 
-3129 EKFEFTLKAG
+3129 
-3139 DEATQKAI
+3139 
-3147 DEKDIVLDDTHASL
+3147 
-3161 SGMRDGQKSTFS
+3161 
-3173 FGRAEFSK
+3173 
-3181 EGEYTF
+3181 
-3187 TVTEKDGGKTGMT
+3187 
-3200 YDTKEKTFKVKVA
+3200 
-3213 KENGIMTAVQEE
+3213 
-3225 TPTFKNVYEASG
+3225 
-3237 EFTPA
+3237 
-3242 GTKTLL
+3242 
-3248 SENGNKLSVKDNQF
+3248 
-3262 KFSVYYAGHTDG
+3262 
-3274 EAVTTGTTGSGKEAE
+3274 
-3289 IHFGKI
+3289 
-3295 SYTISELEKL
+3295 
-3305 VQNGYANKVEIDGGT
+3305 
-3320 RYVINYV
+3320 
-3327 VTENPSDNDAMQQN
+3327 
-3341 TEAKGVQVFVEDNGD
+3341 
-3356 GTLSVES
+3356 
-3363 EGADHLDFENRYKS
+3363 
-3377 GEAKVALEGLKVLE
+3377 
-3391 GRSLQAEEFTFT
+3391 
-3403 LTSEDADAP
+3403 
-3412 MPEKSEVKNDA
+3412 
-3423 KGQINFGTIT
+3423 FGTIT

-3549 KVTFKSL
+3549 SVAFKSL
-3556 TFDEVGTYNYI
+3556 TFDEVGTYNYT

-3576 HVTYDANAY
+3576 RVTYDANAY
-3585 KVTAT
+3585 QVTAT

-3604 TGTKKEIRFY
+3604 TGTKKEIHFY
-3614 NRYKT
+3614 NRYKK
-3619 KTVTSNSNGK
+3619 KTVNDSNSHGKNGDK
-3629 HGGKADNNNIGPFT
+3629 DDNNNIGPFT
-3643 GDDSNADL
+3643 GDDNNADL
-3651 YLGLMGASAAVL
+3651 YLGLMGASAAIL

>member
-80 SVDGKVLTKSAYVAG
+80 SVDGKVLTKVAYVAG
-95 AEKIITGGN
+95 AEKVITEGN
-104 VNLYDSFGTEANT
+104 VNLYDSFDTETNT
-117 EALHKYFKTVYDNIL
+117 EALHKYFETVYNNIL
-132 QEPSRDVIQ
+132 QEPSKDVIQ
-141 TSIGKALGAKYAT
+141 TSIEKALGTKYAT

-189 VDKPETDSGSV
+189 VDKPETDSSTV

-209 GRNFKKGDSWS
+209 GRNFKKGDSWN
-220 FAIKADSADAPMP
+220 FAIQADTDGAPMP
-233 EKSTVSIQPEDDA
+233 EKTTARIQPEDDA

-253 EIHFTRADLAGTNS
+253 EIRFTRADLKGANS

-282 VTNDSATHTVNVT
+282 VTNDSASHTVNVT
-295 VSYDRNT
+295 VSYDRN
-302 KKLSVKAAYL
+302 KRKLSAKAEYM

-329 PVTSVQG
+329 PVTRVQVE
-336 KKVWADSND
+336 KVWSDSND
-345 RSQMRPEF
+345 RSRMRPES

-373 NDWKWTFD
+373 DDWKWTFD

-407 AESKDAD
+407 AESTDAD

-432 DSALKVTK
+432 DVALKVTK

-474 TSDSIPADGAETKSF
+474 TSDRIPADGAETKSF

-498 TYQFKVKE
+498 TYKFKVKE
-506 TTTTTAGGWDYD
+506 TTTTTAGGWNYD

-538 DADSTLSATVT
+538 DADSSLSATVT

-554 AVMDGDTAIT
+554 AVMDGDTAII

-590 TQKAIDE
+590 TQKAIHE

-646 MKYDTEGKIL
+646 MKYDTEGKVL
-656 KVKVSKEDGVLKAVQ
+656 KVKVSREDGVLKAVQ

-695 LSENGNKLS
+695 LNENGNKLS

-718 HEDQEPV
+718 HEDREPV

-739 FGTLSYSISDLEKLV
+739 FGTLSYTISDLEKLV

-759 DKKVLASGAEYSIN
+759 DKKVLANGAEYSIN

-794 FRVVVKDNGTGK
+794 FRVVMKDNGTGK
-806 LTVESGTGKKLNF
+806 LTVKSGTGKKLNF
-819 ENVYKS
+819 ENEYKS

-839 GRSLKAGEFTFKV
+839 GRNLKADEFTFKV
-852 ASADADTP
+852 TSDDADAP
-860 MPEAREAQNKA
+860 MPKAREAQNRA
-871 NGSVNFGTITYGK
+871 NGSVNFGTVTYGK

-898 ITESG
+898 VSESG
-903 NHPGV
+903 KQPGV
-908 SNDTETKTVK
+908 SNDTATKTVK

-926 GHITAELN
+926 GHITAELD

-946 YRTTSQDSSVTG
+946 YSTTSRESSVTG

-983 KGKTVGNATND
+983 NGKTVGEGTND
-994 KDGNITFPALTFQN
+994 KDGNISFPALTFKS

-1023 SHITYDTTSYRVSA
+1023 SHITYDATPYKVSA

-1056 TILFK
+1056 AILFK
-1061 NTYSVDPTEA
+1061 NTYTVDPTDA
-1071 TPSVEK
+1071 APSVEK
-1077 EIIGENPAKDSTF
+1077 KITGGNPAKESTF
-1090 RFTLTGTDNAPM
+1090 RFTLTGTGNAPM

-1115 TGEGQTEFGKITFT
+1115 AGEGQTDFGKITFT
-1129 QAGTYTYKVTEKLGN
+1129 RAGTYTYKVTEELGN

-1164 RGELKAEQSITT
+1164 RGELKAEQSITA
-1176 GGKSANAMVFTNEYA
+1176 GGKSADSMVFTNEYA

-1207 VGRSMQADEQFEFT
+1207 VGRSMLKDEKFEFV
-1221 LKAGDEATQKAID
+1221 LKAGDAETQKAID
-1234 EKDIVLTDTDAS
+1234 EKDIVLNDTNAS

-1270 YTFTATEKDG
+1270 YTFTVTEKDG
-1280 RKAGM
+1280 GKAGM
-1285 TYDTAAKTFK
+1285 TYDDNEKVLK
-1295 VKVFKKNGVMSTVQE
+1295 VKVTKKNGVMTAVQE
-1310 NQPTFKNTY
+1310 ETPAFRNTY
-1319 EASGEYTPA
+1319 EAAGEYTPE
-1328 GTKTLLNENGNK
+1328 GTKTLLSEKKNK
-1340 LSVKDNQFK
+1340 LTVKAGEFK

-1354 AGHEE
+1354 AGHEDQK
-1359 GEPVITGTTA
+1359 PVTTGVTTS
-1369 GGKDAAIQFGKLSY
+1369 GKDAAIHFGTLSY
-1383 TISDLEKLVA
+1383 TVSDLEKLVA
-1393 KGYADKKVLEDGAE
+1393 KGYAAKTAKEDGAE

-1412 AVTEN
+1412 VVTEN

-1429 VQTFRVV
+1429 STPFRVV
-1436 VTDNGSGNLA
+1436 VKDNAGGRLSVESGTGKKLD
-1446 TKSVYG
+1446 
-1452 QKIAFENLY
+1452 FENEY
-1461 KSDKATVNFEGQK
+1461 KSEKATVSFEGLK
-1474 VLEGRKLKADEF
+1474 VLEGRKLNADEF
-1486 SFKFTSDEAN
+1486 TFHVTSDDEN
-1496 APMPEQTEVQNKA
+1496 APMPEQTEVKNKA
-1509 DGSVNFGA
+1509 NGQISFGT
-1517 ITYGKNDLGDATEKT
+1517 ITYGKDDLGDETEKT
-1532 FTYKVKESGNQPG
+1532 FTYKVKESGNRPG
-1545 VSNDTETKIV
+1545 VV
-1555 KVTVKD
+1555 
-1561 DGKGHITAETNPNT
+1561 
-1575 APLFTFNNTYSTT
+1575 
-1588 SQDSSVTGQV
+1588 
-1598 QMKKALTGRALK
+1598 
-1610 DGEFHFVLKNEAGK
+1610 
-1624 EVGKAV
+1624 
-1630 NDKDGNI
+1630 
-1637 TFPKL
+1637 
-1642 TFKNVGTYNYT
+1642 
-1653 VEEVAG
+1653 
-1659 NDRHITYDTTSYAVS
+1659 
-1674 AVVTDNLDGTLKVTW
+1674 
-1689 NSGTGN
+1689 
-1695 IQFRNTYT
+1695 
-1703 VDSTNATPSVEKKIA
+1703 
-1718 GGNPA
+1718 
-1723 KDSTFRFTLTGKD
+1723 
-1736 NAPMPEGSKDG
+1736 
-1747 VKSASITG
+1747 
-1755 EGKADFGK
+1755 
-1763 ITFDKAGT
+1763 
-1771 YTYKVSEKIGSE
+1771 
-1783 SSYNYDATEYTL
+1783 
-1795 TYKVKDVDGELKAEK
+1795 
-1810 SITAGG
+1810 
-1816 KSADSMVF
+1816 
-1824 TNKYAPASLD
+1824 
-1834 GDTAL
+1834 
-1839 TGTKTLIGRNMLK
+1839 
-1852 DEEFNFTLKAGDEA
+1852 
-1866 TQKAIDEKDIVL
+1866 
-1878 GSTNARVSILSNGS
+1878 
-1892 TTTFMFGRAEFAKEG
+1892 
-1907 EYTFLVT
+1907 
-1914 ERDGGKPG
+1914 
-1922 MKYDTE
+1922 
-1928 SKNLKV
+1928 
-1934 KVSKVN
+1934 
-1940 GIMTAVQEKTP
+1940 
-1951 AFKNTYE
+1951 
-1958 ASGEYTPEGSK
+1958 
-1969 TLLNENGNKMS
+1969 
-1980 VKDDQFKFSVYYAGH
+1980 
-1995 EDQDPIITGTT
+1995 
-2006 GNGKY
+2006 
-2011 APIHFGTLSYTISGL
+2011 
-2026 EKLVAKGYADKKVLA
+2026 
-2041 NGAEYSINYGV
+2041 
-2052 TENATGNSA
+2052 
-2061 LQQNTQ
+2061 
-2067 TQTFRVVVK
+2067 
-2076 DNGTGKL
+2076 
-2083 TVESGTGKKLNFENV
+2083 
-2098 YKSEKA
+2098 
-2104 TVNFE
+2104 
-2109 GLKVLEGR
+2109 
-2117 SLKAGEFSFKIA
+2117 
-2129 SDDAN
+2129 
-2134 APMPEQTEVKNH
+2134 
-2146 ANGSVNF
+2146 
-2153 GTITYGKNDLGD
+2153 
-2165 ATEKTFTYKV
+2165 
-2175 TESGNHPGVANDTET
+2175 NDTET

-2209 NPNAAPL
+2209 DPKAAPL

-2380 GSKDS
+2380 GSKDG

-2497 LKAGDEETQK
+2497 LKAGDEATQK

-2562 YDTKEKTFKVKVAKE
+2562 YDTKKKTFKVKVAKE

-2591 KNVYEASGEYTPA
+2591 KNVYEASGEYTP
-2604 GTKTLLSENG
+2604 
-2614 NKLSVKDNQFKFSV
+2614 D
-2628 YYAGH
+2628 
-2633 EDQKPVTTGVTTS
+2633 
-2646 GKDAAIHF
+2646 
-2654 GTLSYTVSDLEKL
+2654 
-2667 VAKGYAAKTAK
+2667 
-2678 DDGAEYSINYAVT
+2678 
-2691 ENATGNSAL
+2691 
-2700 QQNTQVQT
+2700 
-2708 FRVVVTDNGSGN
+2708 
-2720 LATKSVY
+2720 
-2727 GQKIAFENLY
+2727 
-2737 KSDKA
+2737 
-2742 TVNFEGQKVLEGRK
+2742 
-2756 LKADEFSFK
+2756 
-2765 FTSDEANAPM
+2765 
-2775 PEQAEVKNKANGQ
+2775 
-2788 ISFGT
+2788 
-2793 VTYGKD
+2793 
-2799 DLGDETEKTFTY
+2799 
-2811 KVKESGNRPGVAN
+2811 
-2824 DTETKTVKVTVKDDG
+2824 
-2839 KGHITAET
+2839 
-2847 DPKTAP
+2847 
-2853 LFAFSNT
+2853 
-2860 YSTKPMD
+2860 
-2867 SSVTDQVQMKKVIV
+2867 
-2881 GRAMEE
+2881 
-2887 GEFHF
+2887 
-2892 VLKNEEGKTLDNA
+2892 
-2905 VNDKAGNITFDKLTF
+2905 
-2920 KKVGTYN
+2920 
-2927 YTVEEVA
+2927 
-2934 GNDRHITYDATPYT
+2934 
-2948 ISAIVTD
+2948 
-2955 NLDGTLKVTWK
+2955 
-2966 SGTGAI
+2966 
-2972 LFKNTYT
+2972 
-2979 PDSTDAA
+2979 
-2986 PSVEKKIAGKNP
+2986 
-2998 AKDSTFRFT
+2998 
-3007 LTGKDNAPMPEGS
+3007 
-3020 KDDRKTVKITGE
+3020 
-3032 GKADFGKINFTR
+3032 
-3044 AGTYTYKV
+3044 
-3052 AEENGNESSYN
+3052 
-3063 YDSTEYTLTYKV
+3063 
-3075 TDVRGTLKA
+3075 
-3084 EQSITA
+3084 
-3090 GGKSADAM
+3090 
-3098 VFTNKYAPASMEG
+3098 
-3111 DAAITGTKE
+3111 
-3120 LAGRSMQKN
+3120 
-3129 EKFEFTLKAG
+3129 
-3139 DEATQKAI
+3139 
-3147 DEKDIVLDDTHASL
+3147 
-3161 SGMRDGQKSTFS
+3161 
-3173 FGRAEFSK
+3173 
-3181 EGEYTF
+3181 
-3187 TVTEKDGGKTGMT
+3187 
-3200 YDTKEKTFKVKVA
+3200 
-3213 KENGIMTAVQEE
+3213 
-3225 TPTFKNVYEASG
+3225 
-3237 EFTPA
+3237 

-3274 EAVTTGTTGSGKEAE
+3274 EAVTTGTTGSGKDAE
-3289 IHFGKI
+3289 IGFGKLT
-3295 SYTISELEKL
+3295 YTISDLEKL
-3305 VQNGYANKVEIDGGT
+3305 VAKGYADKAELDNGARYYID
-3320 RYVINYV
+3320 YV
-3327 VTENPSDNDAMQQN
+3327 VIENASDNSALQAN
-3341 TEAKGVQVFVEDNGD
+3341 TQAPTFRVEVTDNGD
-3356 GTLSVES
+3356 GTLTAAS
-3363 EGADHLDFENRYKS
+3363 EEGSKLAFENLYKS
-3377 GEAKVALEGLKVLE
+3377 DKATVHFNGQKVLE
-3391 GRSLQAEEFTFT
+3391 GRPLKADEFTFNV
-3403 LTSEDADAP
+3403 TSDEENAP
-3412 MPEKSEVKNDA
+3412 MPEKTEVKNEEGGNVD
-3423 KGQINFGTIT
+3423 FGTIT
-3433 YGKDDLGDATEK
+3433 YGKDDLGDEPEK
-3445 TFTYQVKESGEQPGV
+3445 TFTYQVKEAGEQPGV

-3495 NNTYSTTSKESSVT
+3495 NNTYSTTSKDSSVT

-3526 EFTFVLKD
+3526 EFTFVLKNQG
-3534 KDGKNVAEAKNNADG
+3534 GKNVAEAKNNADG

-3556 TFDEVGTYNYI
+3556 TFDEVGTYNYT

-3585 KVTAT
+3585 NVTAT

-3619 KTVTSNSNGK
+3619 KTVISNSNGK
-3629 HGGKADNNNIGPFT
+3629 HGGKDDNNNIDPFT
-3643 GDDSNADL
+3643 GDDSNTDL
-3651 YLGLMGASAAVL
+3651 YLGLLGASAAVL

>member
-1 MGNKTFRK
+1 M
-9 ATLWLL
+9 L
-15 VLFAVFLFAP
+15 VLFAVFCFAP

-48 EDGTTSYHPSHYFPV
+48 EDGTTQYSPKHYFPV
-63 GTTASDYVYGS
+63 GTTAPDYVYGNS
-74 GGSDYT
+74 GSDYT
-80 SVDGKVLTKSAYVAG
+80 SVDGKVLTKVANVPG
-95 AEKIITGGN
+95 AEKVITSGN

-141 TSIGKALGAKYAT
+141 ASIEKALGAKYAT

-189 VDKPETDSGSV
+189 VDKPETDSGTV

-209 GRNFKKGDSWS
+209 GRNFKKGDSWN
-220 FAIKADSADAPMP
+220 FAIKADTDDAPMP
-233 EKSTVSIQPEDDA
+233 EKTTARIQPEDDA

-253 EIHFTRADLAGTNS
+253 EIHFTRADLKGSNS

-282 VTNDSATHTVNVT
+282 VTNDSASHTVNVT
-295 VSYDRNT
+295 VSYDRN
-302 KKLSVKAAYL
+302 KSKLSAKAEYL

-329 PVTSVQG
+329 PVTRVQVE
-336 KKVWADSND
+336 KVWSDSND
-345 RSQMRPEF
+345 RSRMRPES

-373 NDWKWTFD
+373 DDWKWTFD

-407 AESKDAD
+407 AENTDAD

-432 DSALKVTK
+432 DAALKVTK
-440 VVVGK
+440 VVIGK
-445 KSAEPFTFKLTAAE
+445 KSTEPFTFKLTAAE

-498 TYQFKVKE
+498 TYKFKVKE
-506 TTTTTAGGWDYD
+506 TTTTTAGGWNYD

-554 AVMDGDTAIT
+554 AVMDADTAIT
-564 GLKTLIGRNMLK
+564 GRKTLVGRNMLK

-581 FTLKAGDEA
+581 FTLKAGDAA
-590 TQKAIDE
+590 TRKAIDE

-646 MKYDTEGKIL
+646 MKYDTEGKVL

-671 MNSPSYKNVYEAAG
+671 MNSPSCKNVYEAAG

-695 LSENGNKLS
+695 LNENGNKLS
-704 VKDGQFEFNVYYSG
+704 VKDGQFEFNVYYAG
-718 HEDQEPV
+718 HEDREPV

-739 FGTLSYSISDLEKLV
+739 FGTLSYTISDLEKLV

-759 DKKVLASGAEYSIN
+759 DKKVLANGAEYSIN

-819 ENVYKS
+819 ENIYKS
-825 EKATVNFEGLKVLE
+825 DKATVNFEGQKVLE
-839 GRSLKAGEFTFKV
+839 GRNLKADEFTFKV
-852 ASADADTP
+852 TSDDADAP
-860 MPEAREAQNKA
+860 MPKAREAQNRA
-871 NGSVNFGTITYGK
+871 NGSVNFGTVTYGK

-898 ITESG
+898 VSESG
-903 NHPGV
+903 KQPGV
-908 SNDTETKTVK
+908 SNDTETKIVK

-926 GHITAELN
+926 GHITAETD
-934 PKAAPLFTFNNT
+934 PKTAPLFAFNNT
-946 YRTTSQDSSVTG
+946 YSTKPMDSAVTG
-958 QVSIKKALAGRAMED
+958 QVQIKKALAGRAMED

-983 KGKTVGNATND
+983 KGKTVGEGTND
-994 KDGNITFPALTFQN
+994 KDGNISFPALTFKN

-1023 SHITYDTTSYRVSA
+1023 RHITYDATPYKVSA

-1056 TILFK
+1056 AILFK
-1061 NTYSVDPTEA
+1061 NTYRVDPTDV

-1077 EIIGENPAKDSTF
+1077 KITGENPAKDSTF
-1090 RFTLTGTDNAPM
+1090 RFTLTGTGNAPM

-1115 TGEGQTEFGKITFT
+1115 AGEGQTDFGKITFT
-1129 QAGTYTYKVTEKLGN
+1129 RAGTYTYKVTEELGN

-1164 RGELKAEQSITT
+1164 RGELKAEQSITA
-1176 GGKSANAMVFTNEYA
+1176 GGKSADSMVFTNEYA

-1207 VGRSMQADEQFEFT
+1207 VGRSMLKDEKFEFV
-1221 LKAGDEATQKAID
+1221 LKAGDAETQKALD
-1234 EKDIVLTDTDAS
+1234 EKDIVLDDTNAS

-1270 YTFTATEKDG
+1270 YTFTVTEKDG
-1280 RKAGM
+1280 GKAGM
-1285 TYDTAAKTFK
+1285 TYDDNEKVLK
-1295 VKVFKKNGVMSTVQE
+1295 VKVAKKNGVMTAVQE
-1310 NQPTFKNTY
+1310 ETPAFRNTY
-1319 EASGEYTPA
+1319 EAAGEYTPE
-1328 GTKTLLNENGNK
+1328 GTKTLLSEKKNK
-1340 LSVKDNQFK
+1340 LTIKAGEFK

-1354 AGHEE
+1354 AGHEDRK
-1359 GEPVITGTTA
+1359 PVTTGVTTS
-1369 GGKDAAIQFGKLSY
+1369 GKDAAIHFGTLSY
-1383 TISDLEKLVA
+1383 TVSDLEKLVT
-1393 KGYADKKVLEDGAE
+1393 KGYATKTAKEDGAE

-1412 AVTEN
+1412 VVTEN
-1417 ATGNSALQQNTQ
+1417 ATDNSALQQNTQ
-1429 VQTFRVV
+1429 STPFRVV
-1436 VTDNGSGNLA
+1436 VKDNAGGRLSVESGTGKKLD
-1446 TKSVYG
+1446 
-1452 QKIAFENLY
+1452 FENEY
-1461 KSDKATVNFEGQK
+1461 KSEKAAVSFEGLK
-1474 VLEGRKLKADEF
+1474 VLEGRKLNADEF
-1486 SFKFTSDEAN
+1486 TFHVTSDDEN
-1496 APMPEQTEVQNKA
+1496 APMPEQTEVKNKA
-1509 DGSVNFGA
+1509 NGRISFGTV
-1517 ITYGKNDLGDATEKT
+1517 TYGKDDLGDATEKT
-1532 FTYKVKESGNQPG
+1532 FTYKVKESGN
-1545 VSNDTETKIV
+1545 
-1555 KVTVKD
+1555 
-1561 DGKGHITAETNPNT
+1561 
-1575 APLFTFNNTYSTT
+1575 
-1588 SQDSSVTGQV
+1588 
-1598 QMKKALTGRALK
+1598 R
-1610 DGEFHFVLKNEAGK
+1610 
-1624 EVGKAV
+1624 
-1630 NDKDGNI
+1630 
-1637 TFPKL
+1637 
-1642 TFKNVGTYNYT
+1642 
-1653 VEEVAG
+1653 
-1659 NDRHITYDTTSYAVS
+1659 
-1674 AVVTDNLDGTLKVTW
+1674 
-1689 NSGTGN
+1689 
-1695 IQFRNTYT
+1695 
-1703 VDSTNATPSVEKKIA
+1703 
-1718 GGNPA
+1718 
-1723 KDSTFRFTLTGKD
+1723 
-1736 NAPMPEGSKDG
+1736 
-1747 VKSASITG
+1747 
-1755 EGKADFGK
+1755 
-1763 ITFDKAGT
+1763 
-1771 YTYKVSEKIGSE
+1771 
-1783 SSYNYDATEYTL
+1783 
-1795 TYKVKDVDGELKAEK
+1795 
-1810 SITAGG
+1810 
-1816 KSADSMVF
+1816 
-1824 TNKYAPASLD
+1824 
-1834 GDTAL
+1834 
-1839 TGTKTLIGRNMLK
+1839 
-1852 DEEFNFTLKAGDEA
+1852 
-1866 TQKAIDEKDIVL
+1866 
-1878 GSTNARVSILSNGS
+1878 
-1892 TTTFMFGRAEFAKEG
+1892 
-1907 EYTFLVT
+1907 
-1914 ERDGGKPG
+1914 
-1922 MKYDTE
+1922 
-1928 SKNLKV
+1928 
-1934 KVSKVN
+1934 
-1940 GIMTAVQEKTP
+1940 
-1951 AFKNTYE
+1951 
-1958 ASGEYTPEGSK
+1958 
-1969 TLLNENGNKMS
+1969 
-1980 VKDDQFKFSVYYAGH
+1980 
-1995 EDQDPIITGTT
+1995 
-2006 GNGKY
+2006 
-2011 APIHFGTLSYTISGL
+2011 
-2026 EKLVAKGYADKKVLA
+2026 
-2041 NGAEYSINYGV
+2041 
-2052 TENATGNSA
+2052 
-2061 LQQNTQ
+2061 
-2067 TQTFRVVVK
+2067 
-2076 DNGTGKL
+2076 
-2083 TVESGTGKKLNFENV
+2083 
-2098 YKSEKA
+2098 
-2104 TVNFE
+2104 
-2109 GLKVLEGR
+2109 
-2117 SLKAGEFSFKIA
+2117 
-2129 SDDAN
+2129 
-2134 APMPEQTEVKNH
+2134 
-2146 ANGSVNF
+2146 
-2153 GTITYGKNDLGD
+2153 
-2165 ATEKTFTYKV
+2165 
-2175 TESGNHPGVANDTET
+2175 PGVANDTET

-2209 NPNAAPL
+2209 DPKTAPL
-2216 FAFNNTYSTQPMDSS
+2216 FAFNNTYSTKPMDSA

-2263 VDNAVN
+2263 LDNAVN

-2380 GSKDS
+2380 GSKDGKKSTS
-2385 VKSASITGEGKA
+2385 VTGEGKA

-2420 ESSYNYDSTEYTLTY
+2420 ESSYNYDSNEYTLIY
-2435 KVTDVK
+2435 KVKDVK

-2478 GTKELTGRSM
+2478 GTKELAGRSM
-2488 LKDEKFEFT
+2488 QKDEKFEFT
-2497 LKAGDEETQK
+2497 LKAGDEATQK
-2507 AIDEKDIVLDDTHAS
+2507 AIDEKDIVLDDTNAS

-2562 YDTKEKTFKVKVAKE
+2562 YDTKEKTFKVKVAKV

-2591 KNVYEASGEYTPA
+2591 KNVYEA
-2604 GTKTLLSENG
+2604 
-2614 NKLSVKDNQFKFSV
+2614 F
-2628 YYAGH
+2628 
-2633 EDQKPVTTGVTTS
+2633 
-2646 GKDAAIHF
+2646 
-2654 GTLSYTVSDLEKL
+2654 
-2667 VAKGYAAKTAK
+2667 
-2678 DDGAEYSINYAVT
+2678 
-2691 ENATGNSAL
+2691 
-2700 QQNTQVQT
+2700 
-2708 FRVVVTDNGSGN
+2708 
-2720 LATKSVY
+2720 
-2727 GQKIAFENLY
+2727 
-2737 KSDKA
+2737 
-2742 TVNFEGQKVLEGRK
+2742 
-2756 LKADEFSFK
+2756 
-2765 FTSDEANAPM
+2765 
-2775 PEQAEVKNKANGQ
+2775 
-2788 ISFGT
+2788 
-2793 VTYGKD
+2793 
-2799 DLGDETEKTFTY
+2799 
-2811 KVKESGNRPGVAN
+2811 
-2824 DTETKTVKVTVKDDG
+2824 
-2839 KGHITAET
+2839 
-2847 DPKTAP
+2847 
-2853 LFAFSNT
+2853 
-2860 YSTKPMD
+2860 
-2867 SSVTDQVQMKKVIV
+2867 
-2881 GRAMEE
+2881 
-2887 GEFHF
+2887 
-2892 VLKNEEGKTLDNA
+2892 
-2905 VNDKAGNITFDKLTF
+2905 
-2920 KKVGTYN
+2920 
-2927 YTVEEVA
+2927 
-2934 GNDRHITYDATPYT
+2934 
-2948 ISAIVTD
+2948 
-2955 NLDGTLKVTWK
+2955 
-2966 SGTGAI
+2966 
-2972 LFKNTYT
+2972 
-2979 PDSTDAA
+2979 
-2986 PSVEKKIAGKNP
+2986 
-2998 AKDSTFRFT
+2998 
-3007 LTGKDNAPMPEGS
+3007 
-3020 KDDRKTVKITGE
+3020 
-3032 GKADFGKINFTR
+3032 
-3044 AGTYTYKV
+3044 
-3052 AEENGNESSYN
+3052 
-3063 YDSTEYTLTYKV
+3063 
-3075 TDVRGTLKA
+3075 
-3084 EQSITA
+3084 
-3090 GGKSADAM
+3090 
-3098 VFTNKYAPASMEG
+3098 
-3111 DAAITGTKE
+3111 
-3120 LAGRSMQKN
+3120 
-3129 EKFEFTLKAG
+3129 
-3139 DEATQKAI
+3139 
-3147 DEKDIVLDDTHASL
+3147 
-3161 SGMRDGQKSTFS
+3161 
-3173 FGRAEFSK
+3173 
-3181 EGEYTF
+3181 
-3187 TVTEKDGGKTGMT
+3187 
-3200 YDTKEKTFKVKVA
+3200 
-3213 KENGIMTAVQEE
+3213 
-3225 TPTFKNVYEASG
+3225 G

-3262 KFSVYYAGHTDG
+3262 KFSVYYTGHTDG
-3274 EAVTTGTTGSGKEAE
+3274 EAVTTGTTGNGKDAE
-3289 IHFGKI
+3289 IGFGKL
-3295 SYTISELEKL
+3295 SYTISDLEKL
-3305 VQNGYANKVEIDGGT
+3305 VAKGYADKAELDNGARYYIDYEVIENASENYALQANTQAPTFRVE
-3320 RYVINYV
+3320 
-3327 VTENPSDNDAMQQN
+3327 VT
-3341 TEAKGVQVFVEDNGD
+3341 DNGD
-3356 GTLSVES
+3356 GTLRAES
-3363 EGADHLDFENRYKS
+3363 EEGSKLAFENLYKS
-3377 GEAKVALEGLKVLE
+3377 DKATVHLNGQKVLE
-3391 GRSLQAEEFTFT
+3391 GRPLKADEFTFNV
-3403 LTSEDADAP
+3403 TSDEENAP
-3412 MPEKSEVKNDA
+3412 MPEKTEVKNKEGGNID
-3423 KGQINFGTIT
+3423 FGTIT

-3460 ANDTETKT
+3460 ANDTGTKT

-3549 KVTFKSL
+3549 SVAFKSL
-3556 TFDEVGTYNYI
+3556 TFDEVGTYNYT

-3576 HVTYDANAY
+3576 RVSYDANAY
-3585 KVTAT
+3585 NVTAT

-3604 TGTKKEIRFY
+3604 TGTKKEIHFY
-3614 NRYKT
+3614 NSYKK
-3619 KTVTSNSNGK
+3619 KTVTPNPSGK

-3651 YLGLMGASAAVL
+3651 YLGLMGASAAIL